1 MIYSKDNLR
10 QIFQKPFNMSEWQQI
25 LRHFFQAKDLKVE
38 PEAINGTSDDEKGYY
53 LGALDTTDSYRIG
66 LFCYKIQHGNV
77 ARKRVGLRNLVKS
90 FVNPNWGEFD
100 AALVVFDSGEL
111 WRLSFVSDIK
121 GESTAPKR
129 YTYVFGE
136 SDSFYNTPVGR
147 FDALQRKGIS
157 FENIKDA
164 FSVEALSKEFFDEYR
179 EHYADIVEYITGK
192 RYVKEKGKWVEKTI
206 HEPCH
211 EIFDQFVAVYKDP
224 EKTVRDYIKKLM
236 GRLVFLQFL
245 QKKEWMGVPANR
257 QDWKGGDIRFLQN
270 KFNEF
275 ADKDNFI
282 DGFLEPLFNDLNTN
296 RQNNNDIASI
306 KVGSDIKIPFLNGGL
321 FQLDEEDCSNIRLP
335 QHLLGDVLDFFE
347 RYNFTI
353 DENDPNDA
361 QIGVDPEMLGRVF
374 ENLLEDNKD
383 KGAFYTPKEIVQ
395 YMCQE
400 SLIAYLQTGI
410 DDESHKESIRQFVLT
425 HESEHLGS
433 MAEDISIKLLNVK
446 ICDPAIG
453 SGAFPMGLLRQ
464 LYLCQCAIHPELE
477 EKDAADIKR
486 HIIQNNIYG
495 VDIEKGAVD
504 IARLRFWLSLIVD
517 EETPRFLPNLD
528 FKIMQGNSLLEQYKG
543 VDLSKMTT
551 LSTEQ
556 GEGTQL
562 TWFDKELDILRFGLR
577 EKLNEYY
584 NCSNHQRKE
593 QLKQEIIDNVKQQL
607 REQSINVNFGDLDLS
622 ANDQFTLWHTWFYD
636 VFSQGG
642 FDIVIGNPPYLRIQG
657 IRESNPTFADYLSNN
672 YTSATGSFD
681 LYVIFAEKGLNL
693 INPKGVVNYIMPT
706 KWTNSAFGK
715 GLRKLV
721 SKTKSASKII
731 NFGAYQVF
739 NASTYT
745 GLHWFMPN
753 SDYLKYIELDR
764 DLSTNDELKQYL
776 DSLKHEHSTIINSE
790 KLNECQWILT
800 NNAIFEIL
808 NRLEQHPR
816 RIKDVFDK
824 IFQGLATSKDDVYF
838 IYDCSVD
845 EEFITGESKQLGRI
859 VQIEKGL
866 VKPLLKG
873 EDVHRYD
880 TIKTDR
886 YVVFPYKIQ
895 NGKAI
900 LYSESV
906 LSKLFPQGYAYL
918 KECESVLR
926 EREKG
931 RFNIDGEWFQFGRKQ
946 GILFAEK
953 EKLVAPDIS
962 MGGNFAYDC
971 KGEFYQTTT
980 IYGYIKRQDVQE
992 NYKFWLALLNSRLC
1006 WWFMANTGTVLAN
1019 GFFRYKPDYINP
1031 FPVPQ
1036 SISKEAEKAIT
1047 ILVDYIIAIKSLPKE
1062 VMVDEYVEKDAII
1075 RQFENVIDAL
1085 LYELYFAVEFK
1096 QVDISFVAPVLSS
1109 FAPIDSKNNQET
1121 VNIIRNSFAL
1131 FRNMNNEI
1139 RNNLKYMSVKLE
1151 SLLAP
1156 IINI

>member
-1 MIYSKDNLR
+1 MTYTKDNLR
-10 QIFQKPFNMSEWQQI
+10 QIFQQPFNAKEWQQM
-25 LRHFFQAKDLKVE
+25 LRHYFQATELRAE
-38 PEAINGTSDDEKGYY
+38 PERIDCTTADEQGYY
-53 LGALDTTDSYRIG
+53 LGAIDTTDSYRIG
-66 LFCYKIQHGNV
+66 LFYYQIQHGNV
-77 ARKRVGLRNLVKS
+77 ARKRVGLRNLVHQ
-90 FVNPNWGEFD
+90 FIHHTTGEFD
-100 AALVVFDSGEL
+100 AALVVFDSNESV
-111 WRLSFVSDIK
+111 WRLSFICDIK

-136 SDSFYNTPVGR
+136 GESFYNTPVGR

-211 EIFDQFVAVYKDP
+211 EIFDQFVAVYKEP

-245 QKKEWMGVPANR
+245 QKKEWMGVPVDR
-257 QDWKGGDIRFLQN
+257 QDWKGGDTRFLQN

-275 ADKDNFI
+275 SDKDNFI

-296 RQNNNDIASI
+296 RQNNNDLASP

-335 QHLLGDVLDFFE
+335 QHLLGNVLDFFE

-410 DDESHKESIRQFVLT
+410 DDESKKESIRQFVLT
-425 HESEHLGS
+425 HEAEYLGS

-477 EKDAADIKR
+477 EKNAADIKR

-543 VDLSKMTT
+543 IDLSKMTT

-556 GEGTQL
+556 GKGTQL
-562 TWFDKELDILRFGLR
+562 TWFDKELDILRFDLR

-584 NCSNHQRKE
+584 NCSDHQRKE
-593 QLKQEIIDNVKQQL
+593 QLKQEIIENVKQQL
-607 REQSINVNFGDLDLS
+607 REQSINVDFGDLDLS

-642 FDIVIGNPPYLRIQG
+642 FDIVIGNPPYLEARSPKFSNVLKVDLQREIAIRRNEDKDSFPRGADLLIFFYELSLRLLKINGINVFITENSWLSTDYGKVFQHFLLKKCIVHAIIDSDYKYFETAEINTVITMLKNKRSANEHSIIRFYHCFGSLEKYPCNTSVNYEVENISMKQFSSDDKLLQTYKWSVIIKAETRLLRIM
-657 IRESNPTFADYLSNN
+657 ES
-672 YTSATGSFD
+672 
-681 LYVIFAEKGLNL
+681 LYQHEDKKLASKITIGQGLNL
-693 INPKGVVNYIMPT
+693 TKNDIFDIQVPGTYPYYTSDIGATYCWNRSNRFVHVADISNTRKTPKLIMPRGIGTHFCSVNKCSGYSSSYVEIYGDISNEELLNIWLFCNSSLFWLLREVCGRTNLGGGMLKAEATDLKNIPLCYRFNLKTEIT
-706 KWTNSAFGK
+706 KIYNELKGK
-715 GLRKLV
+715 TLSTDINQNLDDSFHKKIDSIVLSFLELENEAIYIKKTLLNCINGRMKK
-721 SKTKSASKII
+721 SKT
-731 NFGAYQVF
+731 
-739 NASTYT
+739 
-745 GLHWFMPN
+745 
-753 SDYLKYIELDR
+753 
-764 DLSTNDELKQYL
+764 
-776 DSLKHEHSTIINSE
+776 
-790 KLNECQWILT
+790 
-800 NNAIFEIL
+800 
-808 NRLEQHPR
+808 
-816 RIKDVFDK
+816 
-824 IFQGLATSKDDVYF
+824 
-838 IYDCSVD
+838 
-845 EEFITGESKQLGRI
+845 
-859 VQIEKGL
+859 
-866 VKPLLKG
+866 
-873 EDVHRYD
+873 
-880 TIKTDR
+880 
-886 YVVFPYKIQ
+886 
-895 NGKAI
+895 
-900 LYSESV
+900 
-906 LSKLFPQGYAYL
+906 
-918 KECESVLR
+918 
-926 EREKG
+926 
-931 RFNIDGEWFQFGRKQ
+931 
-946 GILFAEK
+946 
-953 EKLVAPDIS
+953 
-962 MGGNFAYDC
+962 
-971 KGEFYQTTT
+971 
-980 IYGYIKRQDVQE
+980 
-992 NYKFWLALLNSRLC
+992 
-1006 WWFMANTGTVLAN
+1006 
-1019 GFFRYKPDYINP
+1019 
-1031 FPVPQ
+1031 
-1036 SISKEAEKAIT
+1036 
-1047 ILVDYIIAIKSLPKE
+1047 
-1062 VMVDEYVEKDAII
+1062 
-1075 RQFENVIDAL
+1075 
-1085 LYELYFAVEFK
+1085 
-1096 QVDISFVAPVLSS
+1096 
-1109 FAPIDSKNNQET
+1109 
-1121 VNIIRNSFAL
+1121 
-1131 FRNMNNEI
+1131 
-1139 RNNLKYMSVKLE
+1139 
-1151 SLLAP
+1151 
-1156 IINI
+1156 

>member
-1 MIYSKDNLR
+1 MTYTKDNLR
-10 QIFQKPFNMSEWQQI
+10 QIFQQSFNMNEWQQM
-25 LRHFFQAKDLKVE
+25 LRHYFQATELRAE
-38 PEAINGTSDDEKGYY
+38 PERIDGTTEDEQGYY
-53 LGALDTTDSYRIG
+53 LGVIDTTDSYRIG
-66 LFCYKIQHGNV
+66 LFYYQIQHGNV

-129 YTYVFGE
+129 YTFVFGE
-136 SDSFYNTPVGR
+136 GDSFYNTPVGR
-147 FDALQRKGIS
+147 FNALQRKGIS

-179 EHYADIVEYITGK
+179 EHYANIVEYITGK

-211 EIFDQFVAVYKDP
+211 EILDQFVSVYKDP

-245 QKKEWMGVPANR
+245 QKKEWLGVPADHL
-257 QDWKGGDIRFLQN
+257 DWKGGDTRFLQN

-296 RQNNNDIASI
+296 RQESGDLASP
-306 KVGSDIKIPFLNGGL
+306 KVGNGIKIPFLNGGL
-321 FQLDEEDCSNIRLP
+321 FQLDEEDCSSIRLP

-361 QIGVDPEMLGRVF
+361 QVGVDPEMLGRVF

-400 SLIAYLQTGI
+400 SLIAYLQTGVE
-410 DDESHKESIRQFVLT
+410 DETIKESIRQFVLT
-425 HESEHLGS
+425 HEAEHLGS

-477 EKDAADIKR
+477 EKNAADIKR

-556 GEGTQL
+556 GVGTQL
-562 TWFDKELDILRFGLR
+562 TWFDKELDILRFDLR

-584 NCSNHQRKE
+584 NCSDHQRKE
-593 QLKQEIIDNVKQQL
+593 QLKKDIVENVKQQL
-607 REQSINVNFGDLDLS
+607 REQSINVDFGDLDLS

-642 FDIVIGNPPYLRIQG
+642 FDIVIGNPPYIQLQANKG
-657 IRESNPTFADYLSNN
+657 ILADLYTGKNYKTFVRTGDIYSLFYEQGWNILKNCGILCFITSNKWMRAGYGENTRDFFAKYTNPEILIDFSGVDIFEAATVVTNILLLTRSNN
-672 YTSATGSFD
+672 KGCTSCVATNNKQKEC
-681 LYVIFAEKGLNL
+681 LNNLHEYVEEN
-693 INPKGVVNYIMPT
+693 
-706 KWTNSAFGK
+706 
-715 GLRKLV
+715 
-721 SKTKSASKII
+721 
-731 NFGAYQVF
+731 
-739 NASTYT
+739 
-745 GLHWFMPN
+745 
-753 SDYLKYIELDR
+753 KYIQ
-764 DLSTNDELKQYL
+764 DLSTSDGWTILTPDEVIIKQKIVELGTPLKDWSINIFRGILTGFNDAFIISSDKREEILKDCATEEERIRTIELIKPVIRGKDIRRNGYEWAGLWLINTHNGFKCVSRVEINDYPAVKKHLDRFWTKISQRSDKGDTPYNLRNCAYIDEFEKPKVIYPETTKGARFVFDDSGIYIDKTCFMLISDDAQYL
-776 DSLKHEHSTIINSE
+776 
-790 KLNECQWILT
+790 Q
-800 NNAIFEIL
+800 
-808 NRLEQHPR
+808 
-816 RIKDVFDK
+816 
-824 IFQGLATSKDDVYF
+824 
-838 IYDCSVD
+838 
-845 EEFITGESKQLGRI
+845 
-859 VQIEKGL
+859 
-866 VKPLLKG
+866 
-873 EDVHRYD
+873 
-880 TIKTDR
+880 KT
-886 YVVFPYKIQ
+886 
-895 NGKAI
+895 
-900 LYSESV
+900 LS
-906 LSKLFPQGYAYL
+906 SKLFEVAYN
-918 KECESVLR
+918 KMFSSV
-926 EREKG
+926 E
-931 RFNIDGEWFQFGRKQ
+931 
-946 GILFAEK
+946 
-953 EKLVAPDIS
+953 LV
-962 MGGNFAYDC
+962 NHT
-971 KGEFYQTTT
+971 YQ
-980 IYGYIKRQDVQE
+980 YNKH
-992 NYKFWLALLNSRLC
+992 ALL
-1006 WWFMANTGTVLAN
+1006 
-1019 GFFRYKPDYINP
+1019 
-1031 FPVPQ
+1031 
-1036 SISKEAEKAIT
+1036 
-1047 ILVDYIIAIKSLPKE
+1047 
-1062 VMVDEYVEKDAII
+1062 
-1075 RQFENVIDAL
+1075 
-1085 LYELYFAVEFK
+1085 
-1096 QVDISFVAPVLSS
+1096 
-1109 FAPIDSKNNQET
+1109 
-1121 VNIIRNSFAL
+1121 
-1131 FRNMNNEI
+1131 
-1139 RNNLKYMSVKLE
+1139 KL
-1151 SLLAP
+1151 P
-1156 IINI
+1156 IINDANAIKQLTPFDDDRQIDLFVYHLYGLTYDEILIVDPETPITREEYEKKQN

>member
-10 QIFQKPFNMSEWQQI
+10 QIFQQPFNAHEWQQM
-25 LRHFFQAKDLKVE
+25 LKHYFQATELKAE
-38 PEAINGTSDDEKGYY
+38 PERIDGTPEDNQGFY
-53 LGALDTTDSYRIG
+53 LGAIDTTDSYRIG
-66 LFCYKIQHGNV
+66 LFYYQIQHGNV

-136 SDSFYNTPVGR
+136 VDNYYNTPVGR

-179 EHYADIVEYITGK
+179 EHYVDIVEYITGK

-206 HEPCH
+206 HKPCH
-211 EIFDQFVAVYKDP
+211 EIFSQFVAVYKDP

-245 QKKEWMGVPANR
+245 QKKEWMGVPADR
-257 QDWKGGDIRFLQN
+257 QDWNGGDTRFLQN

-296 RQNNNDIASI
+296 RQDNNDLASP
-306 KVGSDIKIPFLNGGL
+306 KVGNGIKIPFLNGGL

-400 SLIAYLQTGI
+400 SLIAYLQTDV
-410 DDESHKESIRQFVLT
+410 DDELTKDSIRQFVFT
-425 HESEHLGS
+425 HDAGTLGNI
-433 MAEDISIKLLNVK
+433 AEDIFERLRKVK

-477 EKDAADIKR
+477 EKNAADIKR

-562 TWFDKELDILRFGLR
+562 TWFDKELDILRFDLR

-584 NCSNHQRKE
+584 NCSDHQRKE
-593 QLKQEIIDNVKQQL
+593 QLKKDIVENVKQQL
-607 REQSINVNFGDLDLS
+607 REQSINVDFGDLDLS

-642 FDIVIGNPPYLRIQG
+642 FDIVIGNPPYIQLQANKG
-657 IRESNPTFADYLSNN
+657 ILADLYTGKNYKTFVRTGDIYSLFYEQGWNILKNCGILCFITSNKWMRAGYGENTRDFFAKYTNPEILIDFSGVDIFEAATVVTNILLFTRSNN
-672 YTSATGSFD
+672 KGCTSCVATNNKQKEC
-681 LYVIFAEKGLNL
+681 LNNLHEYVEEN
-693 INPKGVVNYIMPT
+693 
-706 KWTNSAFGK
+706 
-715 GLRKLV
+715 
-721 SKTKSASKII
+721 
-731 NFGAYQVF
+731 
-739 NASTYT
+739 
-745 GLHWFMPN
+745 
-753 SDYLKYIELDR
+753 KYIQ
-764 DLSTNDELKQYL
+764 DLSTSDGWTILTPDEVIIKQKIVELGTPLRDWSINIFRGILTGFNDAFIISSDKREEILKDCATEEERIRTIELIKPVIRGKDIRRNGYEWAGLWLINTHNGFKCVSRVEINDYPAVKKHLDRFWTKISQRSDKGDTPYNLRNCAYIDEFEKPKVIYPETTKGARFVFDDSGIYIDKTCFMLISDDAQYL
-776 DSLKHEHSTIINSE
+776 
-790 KLNECQWILT
+790 Q
-800 NNAIFEIL
+800 
-808 NRLEQHPR
+808 
-816 RIKDVFDK
+816 
-824 IFQGLATSKDDVYF
+824 
-838 IYDCSVD
+838 
-845 EEFITGESKQLGRI
+845 
-859 VQIEKGL
+859 
-866 VKPLLKG
+866 
-873 EDVHRYD
+873 
-880 TIKTDR
+880 KT
-886 YVVFPYKIQ
+886 
-895 NGKAI
+895 
-900 LYSESV
+900 LS
-906 LSKLFPQGYAYL
+906 SKLFEVAYN
-918 KECESVLR
+918 KMFSSV
-926 EREKG
+926 E
-931 RFNIDGEWFQFGRKQ
+931 
-946 GILFAEK
+946 
-953 EKLVAPDIS
+953 LV
-962 MGGNFAYDC
+962 NHT
-971 KGEFYQTTT
+971 YQ
-980 IYGYIKRQDVQE
+980 YNKH
-992 NYKFWLALLNSRLC
+992 ALL
-1006 WWFMANTGTVLAN
+1006 
-1019 GFFRYKPDYINP
+1019 
-1031 FPVPQ
+1031 
-1036 SISKEAEKAIT
+1036 
-1047 ILVDYIIAIKSLPKE
+1047 
-1062 VMVDEYVEKDAII
+1062 
-1075 RQFENVIDAL
+1075 
-1085 LYELYFAVEFK
+1085 
-1096 QVDISFVAPVLSS
+1096 
-1109 FAPIDSKNNQET
+1109 
-1121 VNIIRNSFAL
+1121 
-1131 FRNMNNEI
+1131 
-1139 RNNLKYMSVKLE
+1139 KL
-1151 SLLAP
+1151 P
-1156 IINI
+1156 IINDANAIKQLTPLDDDRQIDLFVYHLYGLTYDEILIVDPETPITREEYEKKQN

>member
-1 MIYSKDNLR
+1 MTYTKDDLR
-10 QIFQKPFNMSEWQQI
+10 RIFQQPFNAKEWQQM
-25 LRHFFQAKDLKVE
+25 LRHYFQATELRAE
-38 PEAINGTSDDEKGYY
+38 PERIDCTTADEQGYY
-53 LGALDTTDSYRIG
+53 LGAIDTTDSYRIG
-66 LFCYKIQHGNV
+66 LFYYQIQHGNV

-136 SDSFYNTPVGR
+136 VDNYYNTPVGR

-206 HEPCH
+206 HKPCH
-211 EIFDQFVAVYKDP
+211 EIFSQFVAVYKDP

-245 QKKEWMGVPANR
+245 QKKEWMGVPADR
-257 QDWKGGDIRFLQN
+257 QDWNGGDTRFLQN

-296 RQNNNDIASI
+296 RQDNNDLASP
-306 KVGSDIKIPFLNGGL
+306 KVGNGIKIPFLNGGL

-400 SLIAYLQTGI
+400 SLIAYLQTDV
-410 DDESHKESIRQFVLT
+410 DDELTKDSIRQFVFT
-425 HESEHLGS
+425 HDAGTLGNI
-433 MAEDISIKLLNVK
+433 AEDIFERLRKVK

-477 EKDAADIKR
+477 EKNAADIKR

-562 TWFDKELDILRFGLR
+562 TWFDKELDILRFDLR

-584 NCSNHQRKE
+584 NCSDHQRKE
-593 QLKQEIIDNVKQQL
+593 QLKKDIVENVKQQL
-607 REQSINVNFGDLDLS
+607 REQSINVDFGDLDLS

-642 FDIVIGNPPYLRIQG
+642 FDIVIGNPPYIQLQANKG
-657 IRESNPTFADYLSNN
+657 ILADLYTGKNYKTFVRTGDIYSLFYEQGWNILKNCGILCFITSNKWMRAGYGENTRDFFAKYTNPEILIDFSGVDIFEAATVVTNILLFTRSNN
-672 YTSATGSFD
+672 KGCTSCVATNNKQKEC
-681 LYVIFAEKGLNL
+681 LNNLHEYVEEN
-693 INPKGVVNYIMPT
+693 
-706 KWTNSAFGK
+706 
-715 GLRKLV
+715 
-721 SKTKSASKII
+721 
-731 NFGAYQVF
+731 
-739 NASTYT
+739 
-745 GLHWFMPN
+745 
-753 SDYLKYIELDR
+753 KYIQ
-764 DLSTNDELKQYL
+764 DLSTSDGW
-776 DSLKHEHSTIINSE
+776 T
-790 KLNECQWILT
+790 ILT
-800 NNAIFEIL
+800 PDEVIIKQKIVELGTPLRDWSINIFRGILTGFNDAFIISSDKREEIL
-808 NRLEQHPR
+808 KDCATEEERIRTIELIKPVIRGKDIR
-816 RIKDVFDK
+816 RNGYEWAGLWLINTHNGFKCVSRVEINDYPAVKKHLDRFWTKISQRSDK
-824 IFQGLATSKDDVYF
+824 GDTPYNLRNCAYI
-838 IYDCSVD
+838 D
-845 EEFITGESKQLGRI
+845 EF
-859 VQIEKGL
+859 EK
-866 VKPLLKG
+866 
-873 EDVHRYD
+873 
-880 TIKTDR
+880 
-886 YVVFPYKIQ
+886 
-895 NGKAI
+895 
-900 LYSESV
+900 
-906 LSKLFPQGYAYL
+906 
-918 KECESVLR
+918 C
-926 EREKG
+926 
-931 RFNIDGEWFQFGRKQ
+931 
-946 GILFAEK
+946 
-953 EKLVAPDIS
+953 
-962 MGGNFAYDC
+962 
-971 KGEFYQTTT
+971 TTT
-980 IYGYIKRQDVQE
+980 IDNEDMK
-992 NYKFWLALLNSRLC
+992 NYYRE
-1006 WWFMANTGTVLAN
+1006 
-1019 GFFRYKPDYINP
+1019 RYN
-1031 FPVPQ
+1031 
-1036 SISKEAEKAIT
+1036 
-1047 ILVDYIIAIKSLPKE
+1047 
-1062 VMVDEYVEKDAII
+1062 
-1075 RQFENVIDAL
+1075 R
-1085 LYELYFAVEFK
+1085 
-1096 QVDISFVAPVLSS
+1096 
-1109 FAPIDSKNNQET
+1109 NQGE
-1121 VNIIRNSFAL
+1121 
-1131 FRNMNNEI
+1131 
-1139 RNNLKYMSVKLE
+1139 
-1151 SLLAP
+1151 
-1156 IINI
+1156 

>member
-1 MIYSKDNLR
+1 MTYTKDNLR
-10 QIFQKPFNMSEWQQI
+10 QIFQQPFYANEWQQM
-25 LRHFFQAKDLKVE
+25 LRHYFQATELRAE
-38 PEAINGTSDDEKGYY
+38 PERIDGTTEDEQGYY
-53 LGALDTTDSYRIG
+53 LGAIDTTDSYRIG
-66 LFCYKIQHGNV
+66 LFYYQIQHGNV

-129 YTYVFGE
+129 YTYIFGE

-157 FENIKDA
+157 FENIKEA

-245 QKKEWMGVPANR
+245 QKKEWMGVPADR
-257 QDWKGGDIRFLQN
+257 LDWKGGDTRFLQN

-275 ADKDNFI
+275 ADRDNFI

-296 RQNNNDIASI
+296 RQNNNDLASPE
-306 KVGSDIKIPFLNGGL
+306 VGSDIKIPFLNGGL

-374 ENLLEDNKD
+374 ENLLEDNND

-410 DDESHKESIRQFVLT
+410 DDEANKESIRQFVLT
-425 HESEHLGS
+425 HEAEHLGS

-477 EKDAADIKR
+477 EKNAADVKR

-517 EETPRFLPNLD
+517 EATPRFLPNLD
-528 FKIMQGNSLLEQYKG
+528 FKIMQGNSLLEHYKG

-562 TWFDKELDILRFGLR
+562 TWFDKELDILRFDLC

-584 NCSNHQRKE
+584 NCSGHQRKE

-607 REQSINVNFGDLDLS
+607 HEQSINVDFGNLDLS

-642 FDIVIGNPPYLRIQG
+642 FDIVIGNPPYISANDLKKQLGTIQYNKLKSLYETSKGAVDFYVYFFEAGISLLKSMGVLSYITPNKYFSANYGKALRQYFINHVEF
-657 IRESNPTFADYLSNN
+657 IEF
-672 YTSATGSFD
+672 FD
-681 LYVIFAEKGLNL
+681 VSRNEIFDASVYPIIVTL
-693 INPKGVVNYIMPT
+693 
-706 KWTNSAFGK
+706 
-715 GLRKLV
+715 
-721 SKTKSASKII
+721 SKTTTRKTYHFSVIDKNLKAKSLSSSQLGFLPDNIWGYMLCSNYSLLGKII
-731 NFGAYQVF
+731 NNSKPITEVCQV
-739 NASTYT
+739 N
-745 GLHWFMPN
+745 
-753 SDYLKYIELDR
+753 
-764 DLSTNDELKQYL
+764 
-776 DSLKHEHSTIINSE
+776 
-790 KLNECQWILT
+790 
-800 NNAIFEIL
+800 
-808 NRLEQHPR
+808 
-816 RIKDVFDK
+816 
-824 IFQGLATSKDDVYF
+824 ATSTASEADDYHNY
-838 IYDCSVD
+838 INEAD
-845 EEFITGESKQLGRI
+845 TH
-859 VQIEKGL
+859 GL
-866 VKPLLKG
+866 
-873 EDVHRYD
+873 
-880 TIKTDR
+880 
-886 YVVFPYKIQ
+886 
-895 NGKAI
+895 
-900 LYSESV
+900 
-906 LSKLFPQGYAYL
+906 KL
-918 KECESVLR
+918 
-926 EREKG
+926 
-931 RFNIDGEWFQFGRKQ
+931 I
-946 GILFAEK
+946 
-953 EKLVAPDIS
+953 
-962 MGGNFAYDC
+962 
-971 KGEFYQTTT
+971 
-980 IYGYIKRQDVQE
+980 
-992 NYKFWLALLNSRLC
+992 
-1006 WWFMANTGTVLAN
+1006 NTGTI
-1019 GFFRYKPDYINP
+1019 DP
-1031 FPVPQ
+1031 F
-1036 SISKEAEKAIT
+1036 ISKWGKQK
-1047 ILVDYIIAIKSLPKE
+1047 LVDKGEKYLTPYLPNSRRILGTNRYNMYNSPKIIVAKMALSVEGFYDENGDYSSINTNCFHTITVNPKVLLAWIHSSIFLYMYGCFFEGLKMAGGFLP
-1062 VMVDEYVEKDAII
+1062 
-1075 RQFENVIDAL
+1075 F
-1085 LYELYFAVEFK
+1085 
-1096 QVDISFVAPVLSS
+1096 SAPYLSS
-1109 FAPIDSKNNQET
+1109 MYFPTYEGNVGELEDIVDSVITKQQYTFEARKKIDTYFYRLYDLTYDEVLIVDPETPITREEYE
-1121 VNIIRNSFAL
+1121 NS
-1131 FRNMNNEI
+1131 
-1139 RNNLKYMSVKLE
+1139 
-1151 SLLAP
+1151 
-1156 IINI
+1156 

>member
-10 QIFQKPFNMSEWQQI
+10 QIFQQPFNAHEWQQM
-25 LRHFFQAKDLKVE
+25 LKHYFQATELKAE
-38 PEAINGTSDDEKGYY
+38 PERIDGTPEDNQGFY
-53 LGALDTTDSYRIG
+53 LGAIDTTDSYRIG
-66 LFCYKIQHGNV
+66 LFYYQ
-77 ARKRVGLRNLVKS
+77 KS

-136 SDSFYNTPVGR
+136 VDNYYNTPVGR

-206 HEPCH
+206 HKPCH
-211 EIFDQFVAVYKDP
+211 EIFSQFVAVYKDP

-245 QKKEWMGVPANR
+245 QKKEWMGVPADR
-257 QDWKGGDIRFLQN
+257 QDWNGGDTRFLQN

-296 RQNNNDIASI
+296 RQDNNDLASP
-306 KVGSDIKIPFLNGGL
+306 KVGNGIKIPFLNGGL

-400 SLIAYLQTGI
+400 SLIAYLQTDV
-410 DDESHKESIRQFVLT
+410 DDELTKDSIRQFVFT
-425 HESEHLGS
+425 HDAGTLGNI
-433 MAEDISIKLLNVK
+433 AEDIFERLRKVK

-477 EKDAADIKR
+477 EKNAADIKR

-562 TWFDKELDILRFGLR
+562 TWFDKELDILRFDLR

-584 NCSNHQRKE
+584 NCSDHQRKE
-593 QLKQEIIDNVKQQL
+593 QLKKDIVENVKQQL
-607 REQSINVNFGDLDLS
+607 REQSINVDFGDLDLS

-642 FDIVIGNPPYLRIQG
+642 FDIVIGNPPYIQLQANKG
-657 IRESNPTFADYLSNN
+657 ILADLYTGKNYKTFVRTGDIYSLFYEQGWNILKNCGILCFITSNKWMRAGYGENTRDFFAKYTNPEILIDFSGVDIFEAATVVTNILLFTRSNN
-672 YTSATGSFD
+672 KGCTSCVATNNKQKEC
-681 LYVIFAEKGLNL
+681 LNNLHEYVEEN
-693 INPKGVVNYIMPT
+693 
-706 KWTNSAFGK
+706 
-715 GLRKLV
+715 
-721 SKTKSASKII
+721 
-731 NFGAYQVF
+731 
-739 NASTYT
+739 
-745 GLHWFMPN
+745 
-753 SDYLKYIELDR
+753 KYIQ
-764 DLSTNDELKQYL
+764 DLSTSDGWTILTPDEVIIKQKIVELGTPLRDWSINIFRGILTGFNDAFIISSDKREEILKDCATEEERIRTIELIKPVIRGKDIRRNGYEWAGLWLINTHNGFKCVSRVEINDYPAVKKHLDRFWTKISQRSDKGDTPYNLRNCAYIDEFEKPKVIYPETTKGARFVFDDSGIYIDKTCFMLISDDAQYL
-776 DSLKHEHSTIINSE
+776 
-790 KLNECQWILT
+790 Q
-800 NNAIFEIL
+800 
-808 NRLEQHPR
+808 
-816 RIKDVFDK
+816 
-824 IFQGLATSKDDVYF
+824 
-838 IYDCSVD
+838 
-845 EEFITGESKQLGRI
+845 
-859 VQIEKGL
+859 
-866 VKPLLKG
+866 
-873 EDVHRYD
+873 
-880 TIKTDR
+880 KT
-886 YVVFPYKIQ
+886 
-895 NGKAI
+895 
-900 LYSESV
+900 LS
-906 LSKLFPQGYAYL
+906 SKLFEVAYN
-918 KECESVLR
+918 KMFSSV
-926 EREKG
+926 E
-931 RFNIDGEWFQFGRKQ
+931 
-946 GILFAEK
+946 
-953 EKLVAPDIS
+953 LV
-962 MGGNFAYDC
+962 NHT
-971 KGEFYQTTT
+971 YQ
-980 IYGYIKRQDVQE
+980 YNKH
-992 NYKFWLALLNSRLC
+992 ALL
-1006 WWFMANTGTVLAN
+1006 
-1019 GFFRYKPDYINP
+1019 
-1031 FPVPQ
+1031 
-1036 SISKEAEKAIT
+1036 
-1047 ILVDYIIAIKSLPKE
+1047 
-1062 VMVDEYVEKDAII
+1062 
-1075 RQFENVIDAL
+1075 
-1085 LYELYFAVEFK
+1085 
-1096 QVDISFVAPVLSS
+1096 
-1109 FAPIDSKNNQET
+1109 
-1121 VNIIRNSFAL
+1121 
-1131 FRNMNNEI
+1131 
-1139 RNNLKYMSVKLE
+1139 KL
-1151 SLLAP
+1151 P
-1156 IINI
+1156 IINDANAIKQLTPLDDDRQIDLFVYHLYGLTYDEILIVDPETPITREEYEKKQN

>member
-10 QIFQKPFNMSEWQQI
+10 QIFQQPFNANEWQQM
-25 LRHFFQAKDLKVE
+25 LRHYFQATELRAE
-38 PEAINGTSDDEKGYY
+38 PERIDGTPEDSQGFY
-53 LGALDTTDSYRIG
+53 LGAIDTTDSYLIG
-66 LFCYKIQHGNV
+66 LFYYQIQHGNV

-136 SDSFYNTPVGR
+136 GDSFYNTPVGR

-211 EIFDQFVAVYKDP
+211 EIFNQFTAVYKDP

-245 QKKEWMGVPANR
+245 QKKEWMGVPADR
-257 QDWKGGDIRFLQN
+257 QDWKGGDTRFLQN

-296 RQNNNDIASI
+296 RQNNNDLASP

-410 DDESHKESIRQFVLT
+410 DNETDKESIRQFVLT
-425 HESEHLGS
+425 HEAEHLSS

-477 EKDAADIKR
+477 EKNAADVKR

-562 TWFDKELDILRFGLR
+562 TWFDKELDILRFDLR

-584 NCSNHQRKE
+584 NCSDHQRKE
-593 QLKQEIIDNVKQQL
+593 HLKQEIIDNVKQQL
-607 REQSINVNFGDLDLS
+607 REQSIIVDFGELDLS

-642 FDIVIGNPPYLRIQG
+642 FDIVIGNPPYKILTKNNTNVCLLKHYIEDFVSLKKASSKNLYTLFIEKAIIDISERANAVVSYIIPEGLFKTRSYKDCVDIMNSYGCTKQ
-657 IRESNPTFADYLSNN
+657 IVTFSDYVFEN
-672 YTSATGSFD
+672 AVTGSLIFVYTKGKEISPMKCFSYKGDNVFEYYENEEESILDKIASEGKSLSELAVLFKGMVIKDRDIVLHKEKND
-681 LYVIFAEKGLNL
+681 LPNKFILGKNISKWNVESFYYTDYSQLEIIGGTKRLEKHQTFPRIVI
-693 INPKGVVNYIMPT
+693 
-706 KWTNSAFGK
+706 
-715 GLRKLV
+715 RR
-721 SKTKSASKII
+721 
-731 NFGAYQVF
+731 
-739 NASTYT
+739 T
-745 GLHWFMPN
+745 GNELCCAL
-753 SDYLKYIELDR
+753 LKYPCITE
-764 DLSTNDELKQYL
+764 ST
-776 DSLKHEHSTIINSE
+776 
-790 KLNECQWILT
+790 
-800 NNAIFEIL
+800 
-808 NRLEQHPR
+808 
-816 RIKDVFDK
+816 
-824 IFQGLATSKDDVYF
+824 
-838 IYDCSVD
+838 
-845 EEFITGESKQLGRI
+845 
-859 VQIEKGL
+859 
-866 VKPLLKG
+866 
-873 EDVHRYD
+873 
-880 TIKTDR
+880 
-886 YVVFPYKIQ
+886 
-895 NGKAI
+895 
-900 LYSESV
+900 LYSCWPKDNT
-906 LSKLFPQGYAYL
+906 LNIYYL
-918 KECESVLR
+918 
-926 EREKG
+926 
-931 RFNIDGEWFQFGRKQ
+931 
-946 GILFAEK
+946 
-953 EKLVAPDIS
+953 
-962 MGGNFAYDC
+962 
-971 KGEFYQTTT
+971 
-980 IYGYIKRQDVQE
+980 YG
-992 NYKFWLALLNSRLC
+992 LLNSRLL
-1006 WWFMANTGTVLAN
+1006 NYYNIRKNITN
-1019 GFFRYKPDYINP
+1019 QQGF
-1031 FPVPQ
+1031 PQ
-1036 SISKEAEKAIT
+1036 ILMTDLQEIPIKVGSKEQIKTISEIASQISSSGDDEMKLDLLVYHLYGLTYDEVLIVDPETPIT
-1047 ILVDYIIAIKSLPKE
+1047 RE
-1062 VMVDEYVEKDAII
+1062 EYE
-1075 RQFENVIDAL
+1075 Q
-1085 LYELYFAVEFK
+1085 
-1096 QVDISFVAPVLSS
+1096 
-1109 FAPIDSKNNQET
+1109 SK
-1121 VNIIRNSFAL
+1121 
-1131 FRNMNNEI
+1131 
-1139 RNNLKYMSVKLE
+1139 
-1151 SLLAP
+1151 
-1156 IINI
+1156 

>member
-10 QIFQKPFNMSEWQQI
+10 QIFQQPFNAHEWQQM
-25 LRHFFQAKDLKVE
+25 LKHYFQATELKAE
-38 PEAINGTSDDEKGYY
+38 PERIDGTPEDNQGFY
-53 LGALDTTDSYRIG
+53 LGAIDTTDSYRIG
-66 LFCYKIQHGNV
+66 LFYYQIQHGNV

-136 SDSFYNTPVGR
+136 VDNYYNTPVGR

-206 HEPCH
+206 HKPCH
-211 EIFDQFVAVYKDP
+211 EIFSQFVAVYKDP

-245 QKKEWMGVPANR
+245 QKKEWMGVPADR
-257 QDWKGGDIRFLQN
+257 QDWNGGDTRFLQN

-296 RQNNNDIASI
+296 RQDNNDLASP
-306 KVGSDIKIPFLNGGL
+306 KVGNGIKIPFLNGGL

-400 SLIAYLQTGI
+400 SLIAYLQTDV
-410 DDESHKESIRQFVLT
+410 DDELTKDSIRQFVFT
-425 HESEHLGS
+425 HDAGTLGNI
-433 MAEDISIKLLNVK
+433 AEDIFERLRKVK

-477 EKDAADIKR
+477 EKNAADIKR
-486 HIIQNNIYG
+486 HMIQNNIYG

-562 TWFDKELDILRFGLR
+562 TWFDKELDILRFDLR

-584 NCSNHQRKE
+584 NCSDHQRKE
-593 QLKQEIIDNVKQQL
+593 QLKKDIVENVKQQL
-607 REQSINVNFGDLDLS
+607 REQSINVDFGDLDLS

-642 FDIVIGNPPYLRIQG
+642 FDIVIGNPPYIQLQANKG
-657 IRESNPTFADYLSNN
+657 ILADLYTGKNYKTFVRTGDIYSLFYEQGWNILKNCGILCFITSNKWMRAGYGENTRDFFAKYTNPEILIDFSGVDIFEAATVVTNILLFTRSNN
-672 YTSATGSFD
+672 KGCTSCVATNNKQKEC
-681 LYVIFAEKGLNL
+681 LNNLHEYVEEN
-693 INPKGVVNYIMPT
+693 
-706 KWTNSAFGK
+706 
-715 GLRKLV
+715 
-721 SKTKSASKII
+721 
-731 NFGAYQVF
+731 
-739 NASTYT
+739 
-745 GLHWFMPN
+745 
-753 SDYLKYIELDR
+753 KYIQ
-764 DLSTNDELKQYL
+764 DLSTSDGWTILTPDEVIIKQKIVELGTPLRDWSINIFRGILTGFNDAFIISSDKREEILKDCATEEERIRTIELIKPVIRGKDIRRNGYEWAGLWLINTHNGFKCVSRVEINDYPAVKKHLDRFWTKISQRSDKGDTPYNLRNCAYIDEFEKPKVIYPETTKGARFVFDDSGIYIDKTCFMLISDDAQYL
-776 DSLKHEHSTIINSE
+776 
-790 KLNECQWILT
+790 Q
-800 NNAIFEIL
+800 
-808 NRLEQHPR
+808 
-816 RIKDVFDK
+816 
-824 IFQGLATSKDDVYF
+824 
-838 IYDCSVD
+838 
-845 EEFITGESKQLGRI
+845 
-859 VQIEKGL
+859 
-866 VKPLLKG
+866 
-873 EDVHRYD
+873 
-880 TIKTDR
+880 KT
-886 YVVFPYKIQ
+886 
-895 NGKAI
+895 
-900 LYSESV
+900 LS
-906 LSKLFPQGYAYL
+906 SKLFEVAYN
-918 KECESVLR
+918 KMFSSV
-926 EREKG
+926 E
-931 RFNIDGEWFQFGRKQ
+931 
-946 GILFAEK
+946 
-953 EKLVAPDIS
+953 LV
-962 MGGNFAYDC
+962 NHT
-971 KGEFYQTTT
+971 YQ
-980 IYGYIKRQDVQE
+980 YNKH
-992 NYKFWLALLNSRLC
+992 ALL
-1006 WWFMANTGTVLAN
+1006 
-1019 GFFRYKPDYINP
+1019 
-1031 FPVPQ
+1031 
-1036 SISKEAEKAIT
+1036 
-1047 ILVDYIIAIKSLPKE
+1047 
-1062 VMVDEYVEKDAII
+1062 
-1075 RQFENVIDAL
+1075 
-1085 LYELYFAVEFK
+1085 
-1096 QVDISFVAPVLSS
+1096 
-1109 FAPIDSKNNQET
+1109 
-1121 VNIIRNSFAL
+1121 
-1131 FRNMNNEI
+1131 
-1139 RNNLKYMSVKLE
+1139 KL
-1151 SLLAP
+1151 P
-1156 IINI
+1156 IINDANAIKQLTPLDDDRQIDLFVYHLYGLTYDEILIVDPETPITREEYEKKQN

>member
-10 QIFQKPFNMSEWQQI
+10 QIFQQPFNAHEWQQM
-25 LRHFFQAKDLKVE
+25 LQHYFQATELKAE
-38 PEAINGTSDDEKGYY
+38 PERIEGTTEDEQGYY
-53 LGALDTTDSYRIG
+53 LGAIDTTDSYRIG
-66 LFCYKIQHGNV
+66 LFYYQIQHGNV

-136 SDSFYNTPVGR
+136 VDNYYNTPVGR

-206 HEPCH
+206 HKPCH
-211 EIFDQFVAVYKDP
+211 EIFSQFVAVYKDP

-245 QKKEWMGVPANR
+245 QKKEWMGVPADR
-257 QDWKGGDIRFLQN
+257 QDWNGGDTRFLQN

-296 RQNNNDIASI
+296 RQDNNDLASP
-306 KVGSDIKIPFLNGGL
+306 KVGNGIKIPFLNGGL

-400 SLIAYLQTGI
+400 SLIAYLQTDV
-410 DDESHKESIRQFVLT
+410 DDELTKDSIRQFVFT
-425 HESEHLGS
+425 HDAGTLGNI
-433 MAEDISIKLLNVK
+433 AEDIFERLRKVK

-477 EKDAADIKR
+477 EKNAADIKR

-562 TWFDKELDILRFGLR
+562 TWFDKELDILRFDLR

-584 NCSNHQRKE
+584 NCSDHQRKE
-593 QLKQEIIDNVKQQL
+593 QLKKDIVENVKQQL
-607 REQSINVNFGDLDLS
+607 REQSINVDFGDLDLS

-642 FDIVIGNPPYLRIQG
+642 FDIVIGNPPYIQLQANKG
-657 IRESNPTFADYLSNN
+657 ILADLYTGKNYKTFVRTGDIYSLFYEQGWNILKNCGILCFITSNKWMRAGYGENTRDFFAKYTNPEILIDFSGVDIFEAATVVTNILLFTRSNN
-672 YTSATGSFD
+672 KGCTSCVATNNKQKEC
-681 LYVIFAEKGLNL
+681 LNNLHEYVEEN
-693 INPKGVVNYIMPT
+693 
-706 KWTNSAFGK
+706 
-715 GLRKLV
+715 
-721 SKTKSASKII
+721 
-731 NFGAYQVF
+731 
-739 NASTYT
+739 
-745 GLHWFMPN
+745 
-753 SDYLKYIELDR
+753 KYIQ
-764 DLSTNDELKQYL
+764 DLSTSDGWTILTPDEVIIKQKIVELGTPLRDWSINIFRGILTGFNDAFIISSDKREEILKDCATEEERIRTIELIKPVIRGKDIRRNGYEWAGLWLINTHNGFKCVSRVEINDYPAVKKHLDRFWTKISQRSDKGDTPYNLRNCAYIDEFEKPKVIYPETTKGARFVFDDSGIYIDKTCFMLISDDAQYL
-776 DSLKHEHSTIINSE
+776 
-790 KLNECQWILT
+790 Q
-800 NNAIFEIL
+800 
-808 NRLEQHPR
+808 
-816 RIKDVFDK
+816 
-824 IFQGLATSKDDVYF
+824 
-838 IYDCSVD
+838 
-845 EEFITGESKQLGRI
+845 
-859 VQIEKGL
+859 
-866 VKPLLKG
+866 
-873 EDVHRYD
+873 
-880 TIKTDR
+880 KT
-886 YVVFPYKIQ
+886 
-895 NGKAI
+895 
-900 LYSESV
+900 LS
-906 LSKLFPQGYAYL
+906 SKLFEVAYN
-918 KECESVLR
+918 KMFSSV
-926 EREKG
+926 E
-931 RFNIDGEWFQFGRKQ
+931 
-946 GILFAEK
+946 
-953 EKLVAPDIS
+953 LV
-962 MGGNFAYDC
+962 NHT
-971 KGEFYQTTT
+971 YQ
-980 IYGYIKRQDVQE
+980 YNKH
-992 NYKFWLALLNSRLC
+992 ALL
-1006 WWFMANTGTVLAN
+1006 
-1019 GFFRYKPDYINP
+1019 
-1031 FPVPQ
+1031 
-1036 SISKEAEKAIT
+1036 
-1047 ILVDYIIAIKSLPKE
+1047 
-1062 VMVDEYVEKDAII
+1062 
-1075 RQFENVIDAL
+1075 
-1085 LYELYFAVEFK
+1085 
-1096 QVDISFVAPVLSS
+1096 
-1109 FAPIDSKNNQET
+1109 
-1121 VNIIRNSFAL
+1121 
-1131 FRNMNNEI
+1131 
-1139 RNNLKYMSVKLE
+1139 KL
-1151 SLLAP
+1151 P
-1156 IINI
+1156 IINDANAIKQLTPLDDDRQIDLFVYHLYGLTYDEILIVDPETPITREEYEKKQN

>member
-10 QIFQKPFNMSEWQQI
+10 QIFQQPFNAHEWQQM
-25 LRHFFQAKDLKVE
+25 LKHYFQATELKAE
-38 PEAINGTSDDEKGYY
+38 PERIDGTPEDNQGFY
-53 LGALDTTDSYRIG
+53 LGAIDTTDSYRIG
-66 LFCYKIQHGNV
+66 LFYYQIQHGNV

-136 SDSFYNTPVGR
+136 VDNYYNTPVGR

-206 HEPCH
+206 HKPCH
-211 EIFDQFVAVYKDP
+211 EIFSQFVAVYKDP

-245 QKKEWMGVPANR
+245 QKKEWMGVPADR
-257 QDWKGGDIRFLQN
+257 QDWNGGDTRFLQN

-296 RQNNNDIASI
+296 RQDNNDLASP
-306 KVGSDIKIPFLNGGL
+306 KVGNGIKIPFLNGGL

-400 SLIAYLQTGI
+400 SLIAYLQTDV
-410 DDESHKESIRQFVLT
+410 DDELTKDSIRQFVFT
-425 HESEHLGS
+425 HDAGTLGNI
-433 MAEDISIKLLNVK
+433 AEDIFERLRKVK

-477 EKDAADIKR
+477 EKNAADIKR

-562 TWFDKELDILRFGLR
+562 TWFDKELDILRFDLR

-584 NCSNHQRKE
+584 NCSDHQRKE
-593 QLKQEIIDNVKQQL
+593 QLKKDIVENVKQQL
-607 REQSINVNFGDLDLS
+607 REQSINVDFGDLDLS

-642 FDIVIGNPPYLRIQG
+642 FDIVIGNPPYIQLQANKG
-657 IRESNPTFADYLSNN
+657 ILADLYTGKNYKTFVRTGDIYSLFYEQGWNILKNCGILCFITSNKWMRAGYGENTRDFFAKYTNPEILIDFSGVDIFEAATVVTNILLFTRSNN
-672 YTSATGSFD
+672 KGCTSCVATNNKQKEC
-681 LYVIFAEKGLNL
+681 LNNLHEYVEEN
-693 INPKGVVNYIMPT
+693 
-706 KWTNSAFGK
+706 
-715 GLRKLV
+715 
-721 SKTKSASKII
+721 
-731 NFGAYQVF
+731 
-739 NASTYT
+739 
-745 GLHWFMPN
+745 
-753 SDYLKYIELDR
+753 KYIQ
-764 DLSTNDELKQYL
+764 DLSTSDGWTILTPDEVIIKQKIVELGTPLRDWSINIFRGILTGFNDAFIISSDKREEILKDCATEEERIRTIELIKPVIRGKDIRRNGYEWAGLWLINTHNGFKCVSRVEINDYPAVKKHLDRFWTKISQRSDKGDTPYNLRNCAYIDEFEKPKVIYPETTKGARFVFDDSGIYIDKTCFMLISDDAQYL
-776 DSLKHEHSTIINSE
+776 
-790 KLNECQWILT
+790 Q
-800 NNAIFEIL
+800 
-808 NRLEQHPR
+808 
-816 RIKDVFDK
+816 
-824 IFQGLATSKDDVYF
+824 
-838 IYDCSVD
+838 
-845 EEFITGESKQLGRI
+845 
-859 VQIEKGL
+859 
-866 VKPLLKG
+866 
-873 EDVHRYD
+873 
-880 TIKTDR
+880 KT
-886 YVVFPYKIQ
+886 
-895 NGKAI
+895 
-900 LYSESV
+900 LS
-906 LSKLFPQGYAYL
+906 SKLFEVAYN
-918 KECESVLR
+918 KMFSSV
-926 EREKG
+926 E
-931 RFNIDGEWFQFGRKQ
+931 
-946 GILFAEK
+946 
-953 EKLVAPDIS
+953 LV
-962 MGGNFAYDC
+962 NHT
-971 KGEFYQTTT
+971 YQ
-980 IYGYIKRQDVQE
+980 YNKH
-992 NYKFWLALLNSRLC
+992 ALL
-1006 WWFMANTGTVLAN
+1006 
-1019 GFFRYKPDYINP
+1019 
-1031 FPVPQ
+1031 
-1036 SISKEAEKAIT
+1036 
-1047 ILVDYIIAIKSLPKE
+1047 
-1062 VMVDEYVEKDAII
+1062 
-1075 RQFENVIDAL
+1075 
-1085 LYELYFAVEFK
+1085 
-1096 QVDISFVAPVLSS
+1096 
-1109 FAPIDSKNNQET
+1109 
-1121 VNIIRNSFAL
+1121 
-1131 FRNMNNEI
+1131 
-1139 RNNLKYMSVKLE
+1139 KL
-1151 SLLAP
+1151 P
-1156 IINI
+1156 IINDANAIKQLTPLDDDRQIDLFVYHLYGLTYDEILIVDPETPITREEYEKKQN

>member
-1 MIYSKDNLR
+1 MTYTKDNLR
-10 QIFQKPFNMSEWQQI
+10 QIFQQPFNQEEWQKM
-25 LRHFFQAKDLKVE
+25 LRHYFHATELKAE
-38 PEAINGTSDDEKGYY
+38 PERINNTADDEQGYY
-53 LGALDTTDSYRIG
+53 LGAIDTTDSYRIG
-66 LFCYKIQHGNV
+66 LFYYQIQHGNV

-136 SDSFYNTPVGR
+136 GENFYNTPVGR

-245 QKKEWMGVPANR
+245 QKKEWMGVPADC
-257 QDWKGGDIRFLQN
+257 QDWKGGDTRFLQN

-296 RQNNNDIASI
+296 RQNNNDLASP

-347 RYNFTI
+347 QYNFTI

-477 EKDAADIKR
+477 EKNAADVKR

-543 VDLSKMTT
+543 VDLSKMTK
-551 LSTEQ
+551 LSSEQ

-562 TWFDKELDILRFGLR
+562 TWFDKELDILRFDLR

-584 NCSNHQRKE
+584 NCADHQRKE
-593 QLKQEIIDNVKQQL
+593 QLRQKIIENVKQQL
-607 REQSINVNFGDLDLS
+607 REQSINVDFGELDLS

-642 FDIVIGNPPYLRIQG
+642 FDIVIANPPYISYYGNTGCQ
-657 IRESNPTFADYLSNN
+657 LS
-672 YTSATGSFD
+672 D
-681 LYVIFAEKGLNL
+681 
-693 INPKGVVNYIMPT
+693 
-706 KWTNSAFGK
+706 
-715 GLRKLV
+715 GLRKVFVKTYESVKKENDRINSMNLMMENGLKLLCDNGNLGFIINKTFSVLPSYLNIRSYILDHYSLQYLVQDISPFGAVVDCVIVGV
-721 SKTKSASKII
+721 SKNQSTESTKFKKVSPSLNSFTLEKQLSISSNRLKEFIVSDDNEILSKIDNQKSQLSDILVI
-731 NFGAYQVF
+731 NRGVNIGGCF
-739 NASTYT
+739 
-745 GLHWFMPN
+745 
-753 SDYLKYIELDR
+753 SDF
-764 DLSTNDELKQYL
+764 LSTKQ
-776 DSLKHEHSTIINSE
+776 IN
-790 KLNECQWILT
+790 K
-800 NNAIFEIL
+800 
-808 NRLEQHPR
+808 
-816 RIKDVFDK
+816 
-824 IFQGLATSKDDVYF
+824 
-838 IYDCSVD
+838 
-845 EEFITGESKQLGRI
+845 
-859 VQIEKGL
+859 
-866 VKPLLKG
+866 
-873 EDVHRYD
+873 
-880 TIKTDR
+880 
-886 YVVFPYKIQ
+886 
-895 NGKAI
+895 
-900 LYSESV
+900 
-906 LSKLFPQGYAYL
+906 
-918 KECESVLR
+918 
-926 EREKG
+926 
-931 RFNIDGEWFQFGRKQ
+931 
-946 GILFAEK
+946 
-953 EKLVAPDIS
+953 
-962 MGGNFAYDC
+962 
-971 KGEFYQTTT
+971 
-980 IYGYIKRQDVQE
+980 
-992 NYKFWLALLNSRLC
+992 
-1006 WWFMANTGTVLAN
+1006 
-1019 GFFRYKPDYINP
+1019 
-1031 FPVPQ
+1031 
-1036 SISKEAEKAIT
+1036 SI
-1047 ILVDYIIAIKSLPKE
+1047 
-1062 VMVDEYVEKDAII
+1062 
-1075 RQFENVIDAL
+1075 ENV
-1085 LYELYFAVEFK
+1085 
-1096 QVDISFVAPVLSS
+1096 
-1109 FAPIDSKNNQET
+1109 
-1121 VNIIRNSFAL
+1121 
-1131 FRNMNNEI
+1131 
-1139 RNNLKYMSVKLE
+1139 
-1151 SLLAP
+1151 
-1156 IINI
+1156 

>member
-10 QIFQKPFNMSEWQQI
+10 QIFQQPFNAHEWQQM
-25 LRHFFQAKDLKVE
+25 LKHYFQATELKAE
-38 PEAINGTSDDEKGYY
+38 PERIDGTPEDNQGFY
-53 LGALDTTDSYRIG
+53 LGAIDTTDSYRIG
-66 LFCYKIQHGNV
+66 LFYYQIQHGNV

-136 SDSFYNTPVGR
+136 VDNYYNTPVGR

-206 HEPCH
+206 HKPCH
-211 EIFDQFVAVYKDP
+211 EIFSQFVAVYKDP

-245 QKKEWMGVPANR
+245 QKKEWMGVPADR
-257 QDWKGGDIRFLQN
+257 QDWNGGDTRFLQN

-296 RQNNNDIASI
+296 RQDNNDLASP
-306 KVGSDIKIPFLNGGL
+306 KVGNGIKIPFLNGGL

-400 SLIAYLQTGI
+400 SLIAYLQTDV
-410 DDESHKESIRQFVLT
+410 DDELTKDSIRQFVFT
-425 HESEHLGS
+425 HDAGTLGNI
-433 MAEDISIKLLNVK
+433 AEDIFERLRKVK

-477 EKDAADIKR
+477 EKNAADIKR

-562 TWFDKELDILRFGLR
+562 TWFDKELDILRFDLR

-584 NCSNHQRKE
+584 NCSDHQRKE
-593 QLKQEIIDNVKQQL
+593 QLKKDIVENVKQQL
-607 REQSINVNFGDLDLS
+607 REQSINVDFGDLDLS

-642 FDIVIGNPPYLRIQG
+642 FDIVIGNPPYIQLQANKG
-657 IRESNPTFADYLSNN
+657 ILADLYTGKNYKTFVRTGDIYSLFYEQGWNILKNCGILCFITSNKWMRAGYGENTRDFFAKYTNPEILIDFSGVDIFEAATVVTNILLFTRSNN
-672 YTSATGSFD
+672 KGCTSCVATNNKQKEC
-681 LYVIFAEKGLNL
+681 LNNLHEYVEEN
-693 INPKGVVNYIMPT
+693 
-706 KWTNSAFGK
+706 
-715 GLRKLV
+715 
-721 SKTKSASKII
+721 
-731 NFGAYQVF
+731 
-739 NASTYT
+739 
-745 GLHWFMPN
+745 
-753 SDYLKYIELDR
+753 KYIQ
-764 DLSTNDELKQYL
+764 DLSTSDGWTILTPDEVIIKQKIVELGTPLRDWSINIFRGILTGFNDAFIISSDKREEILKDCATEEERIRTIELIKPVIRGKDIRRNGYEWAGLWLINTHNGFKCVSRVEINDYPAVKKHLDRFWTKISQRYDKGDTPYNLRNCAYIDEFEKPKVIYPETTKGARFVFDDSGIYIDKTCFMLISDDAQYL
-776 DSLKHEHSTIINSE
+776 
-790 KLNECQWILT
+790 Q
-800 NNAIFEIL
+800 
-808 NRLEQHPR
+808 
-816 RIKDVFDK
+816 
-824 IFQGLATSKDDVYF
+824 
-838 IYDCSVD
+838 
-845 EEFITGESKQLGRI
+845 
-859 VQIEKGL
+859 
-866 VKPLLKG
+866 
-873 EDVHRYD
+873 
-880 TIKTDR
+880 KT
-886 YVVFPYKIQ
+886 
-895 NGKAI
+895 
-900 LYSESV
+900 LS
-906 LSKLFPQGYAYL
+906 SKLFEVAYN
-918 KECESVLR
+918 KMFSSV
-926 EREKG
+926 E
-931 RFNIDGEWFQFGRKQ
+931 
-946 GILFAEK
+946 
-953 EKLVAPDIS
+953 LV
-962 MGGNFAYDC
+962 NHT
-971 KGEFYQTTT
+971 YQ
-980 IYGYIKRQDVQE
+980 YNKH
-992 NYKFWLALLNSRLC
+992 ALL
-1006 WWFMANTGTVLAN
+1006 
-1019 GFFRYKPDYINP
+1019 
-1031 FPVPQ
+1031 
-1036 SISKEAEKAIT
+1036 
-1047 ILVDYIIAIKSLPKE
+1047 
-1062 VMVDEYVEKDAII
+1062 
-1075 RQFENVIDAL
+1075 
-1085 LYELYFAVEFK
+1085 
-1096 QVDISFVAPVLSS
+1096 
-1109 FAPIDSKNNQET
+1109 
-1121 VNIIRNSFAL
+1121 
-1131 FRNMNNEI
+1131 
-1139 RNNLKYMSVKLE
+1139 KL
-1151 SLLAP
+1151 P
-1156 IINI
+1156 IINDANAIKQLTPLDDDRQIDLFVYHLYGLTYDEILIVDPETPITREEYEKKQN

>member
-1 MIYSKDNLR
+1 MTYTKDNLR
-10 QIFQKPFNMSEWQQI
+10 QIFQQPFNAKEWQQM
-25 LRHFFQAKDLKVE
+25 LRHYFQATELRAE
-38 PEAINGTSDDEKGYY
+38 PERIDCTTADEQGYY
-53 LGALDTTDSYRIG
+53 LGAIDTTDSYRIG
-66 LFCYKIQHGNV
+66 LFYYQIQHGNV

-211 EIFDQFVAVYKDP
+211 EIFNQFVAVYKDP

-245 QKKEWMGVPANR
+245 QKKEWMGVPADR
-257 QDWKGGDIRFLQN
+257 QDWKGGDTRFLQN

-296 RQNNNDIASI
+296 RQDNNDLASP

-335 QHLLGDVLDFFE
+335 QHLLGDVLEFFE

-410 DDESHKESIRQFVLT
+410 DDEAKKESIRQFVLT
-425 HESEHLGS
+425 HEAERLRVGDGTSGMHLGS

-477 EKDAADIKR
+477 EKNAADIKR

-562 TWFDKELDILRFGLR
+562 TWFDKELDILRFDLR
-577 EKLNEYY
+577 KKLNDYY
-584 NCSNHQRKE
+584 NCSDHLRKE

-607 REQSINVNFGDLDLS
+607 REQSINVDFGDLDLS

-636 VFSQGG
+636 AFSQGG
-642 FDIVIGNPPYLRIQG
+642 FDIVIGNPPYIQLQANKG
-657 IRESNPTFADYLSNN
+657 ILADLYTGKNYKTFVRTGDIYSLFYEQGWNILKNCGILCFITSNKWMRAGYGENTRDFFAKYTNPEILIDFSGVDIFEAATVVTNILLFTRSNNKGCTSCVATNNKQKECLSN
-672 YTSATGSFD
+672 
-681 LYVIFAEKGLNL
+681 LHEYVEEN
-693 INPKGVVNYIMPT
+693 
-706 KWTNSAFGK
+706 
-715 GLRKLV
+715 
-721 SKTKSASKII
+721 
-731 NFGAYQVF
+731 
-739 NASTYT
+739 
-745 GLHWFMPN
+745 
-753 SDYLKYIELDR
+753 KYIQ
-764 DLSTNDELKQYL
+764 DLSTSDGWTILTPDEVIIKQKIVELGTPLKDWSINIFRGILTGFNDAFIISSDKREEILKDCATEEERIRTIELIKPVIRGKDIRRNGYEWAGLWLINTHNGFKCVSRVEINDYPAVKKHLDRFWTKISQRSDKGDTPYNLRNCAYIDEFEKPKVIYPETTKGARFVFDDSGIYIDKTCFMLISDDAQYL
-776 DSLKHEHSTIINSE
+776 
-790 KLNECQWILT
+790 Q
-800 NNAIFEIL
+800 
-808 NRLEQHPR
+808 
-816 RIKDVFDK
+816 
-824 IFQGLATSKDDVYF
+824 
-838 IYDCSVD
+838 
-845 EEFITGESKQLGRI
+845 
-859 VQIEKGL
+859 
-866 VKPLLKG
+866 
-873 EDVHRYD
+873 
-880 TIKTDR
+880 KT
-886 YVVFPYKIQ
+886 
-895 NGKAI
+895 
-900 LYSESV
+900 LS
-906 LSKLFPQGYAYL
+906 SKLFEVAYN
-918 KECESVLR
+918 KMFSSV
-926 EREKG
+926 E
-931 RFNIDGEWFQFGRKQ
+931 
-946 GILFAEK
+946 
-953 EKLVAPDIS
+953 LV
-962 MGGNFAYDC
+962 NHT
-971 KGEFYQTTT
+971 YQ
-980 IYGYIKRQDVQE
+980 YNKH
-992 NYKFWLALLNSRLC
+992 ALL
-1006 WWFMANTGTVLAN
+1006 
-1019 GFFRYKPDYINP
+1019 
-1031 FPVPQ
+1031 
-1036 SISKEAEKAIT
+1036 
-1047 ILVDYIIAIKSLPKE
+1047 
-1062 VMVDEYVEKDAII
+1062 
-1075 RQFENVIDAL
+1075 
-1085 LYELYFAVEFK
+1085 
-1096 QVDISFVAPVLSS
+1096 
-1109 FAPIDSKNNQET
+1109 
-1121 VNIIRNSFAL
+1121 
-1131 FRNMNNEI
+1131 
-1139 RNNLKYMSVKLE
+1139 KL
-1151 SLLAP
+1151 P
-1156 IINI
+1156 IINDANAIKLLTPLDDDRQIDLFVYHLYDLTYDEILIVDPKTPITREEYDKTNR

>member
-1 MIYSKDNLR
+1 MIYNKDNLR
-10 QIFQKPFNMSEWQQI
+10 QIFQQPFNAKEWQRM
-25 LRHFFQAKDLKVE
+25 LRHYFQATELRAE
-38 PEAINGTSDDEKGYY
+38 PERIDGTTADEQGYY
-53 LGALDTTDSYRIG
+53 LGAIDTTDSYRIG
-66 LFCYKIQHGNV
+66 LFYYQIQHGNV

-136 SDSFYNTPVGR
+136 SDCFYNTPVGR

-257 QDWKGGDIRFLQN
+257 QDWKGGDTRFLQN
-270 KFNEF
+270 NFNEF

-296 RQNNNDIASI
+296 RQNNNDLASP

-361 QIGVDPEMLGRVF
+361 QIDVDPEMLGRVF

-400 SLIAYLQTGI
+400 SLIAYLQTNI
-410 DDESHKESIRQFVLT
+410 DNEADKESIRQFVLT
-425 HESEHLGS
+425 HEAEHLGS

-477 EKDAADIKR
+477 EKNAADIKR

-562 TWFDKELDILRFGLR
+562 TWFDKELDILRFDLR

-584 NCSNHQRKE
+584 NCSDHQRKE
-593 QLKQEIIDNVKQQL
+593 RLKQEIIENVKQQL
-607 REQSINVNFGDLDLS
+607 REQSINVDFGDLDLS

-642 FDIVIGNPPYLRIQG
+642 FDIVIGNPPYFVYEGNNKEELPILRKQKELKIALG
-657 IRESNPTFADYLSNN
+657 GKLNAYKIFLASSLNKLVKNN
-672 YTSATGSFD
+672 
-681 LYVIFAEKGLNL
+681 GLNSFIFQNSFMADL
-693 INPKGVVNYIMPT
+693 QAVNLRKHVFNNCQILTIDSFPERDNKKKRVFESVKMSVCILLVRNANINNSFVVNIWDDKNKSSGITTHFTKDEISEIDPISLTIPRLREEAKPIVLKMIKQRAITIKCYEGELNVTSHRPFFSSDPSLPVIM
-706 KWTNSAFGK
+706 K
-715 GLRKLV
+715 GAGIQK
-721 SKTKSASKII
+721 
-731 NFGAYQVF
+731 YY
-739 NASTYT
+739 YT
-745 GLHWFMPN
+745 FDMSQGQIEHLKEKE
-753 SDYLKYIELDR
+753 YLKK
-764 DLSTNDELKQYL
+764 SG
-776 DSLKHEHSTIINSE
+776 NSE
-790 KLNECQWILT
+790 KAHHHET
-800 NNAIFEIL
+800 E
-808 NRLEQHPR
+808 
-816 RIKDVFDK
+816 RIVMQGMTGANDK
-824 IFQGLATSKDDVYF
+824 IRLVMSIVPKGMY
-838 IYDCSVD
+838 
-845 EEFITGESKQLGRI
+845 LGHSC
-859 VQIEKGL
+859 K
-866 VKPLLKG
+866 
-873 EDVHRYD
+873 Y
-880 TIKTDR
+880 
-886 YVVFPYKIQ
+886 
-895 NGKAI
+895 I
-900 LYSESV
+900 LPSE
-906 LSKLFPQGYAYL
+906 
-918 KECESVLR
+918 
-926 EREKG
+926 
-931 RFNIDGEWFQFGRKQ
+931 
-946 GILFAEK
+946 
-953 EKLVAPDIS
+953 DIS
-962 MGGNFAYDC
+962 MKC
-971 KGEFYQTTT
+971 
-980 IYGYIKRQDVQE
+980 
-992 NYKFWLALLNSRLC
+992 LLGFMNSK
-1006 WWFMANTGTVLAN
+1006 LAN
-1019 GFFRYKPDYINP
+1019 FFFRCFSTNSNVNGYEIEAIPICDIPKDIAGKLENSVTIIMSSRGKNHPTNT
-1031 FPVPQ
+1031 
-1036 SISKEAEKAIT
+1036 SKEETAIDLLVYHLYGLTYDEVLIVDPETSITREK
-1047 ILVDYIIAIKSLPKE
+1047 Y
-1062 VMVDEYVEKDAII
+1062 
-1075 RQFENVIDAL
+1075 N
-1085 LYELYFAVEFK
+1085 
-1096 QVDISFVAPVLSS
+1096 
-1109 FAPIDSKNNQET
+1109 NNQ
-1121 VNIIRNSFAL
+1121 
-1131 FRNMNNEI
+1131 
-1139 RNNLKYMSVKLE
+1139 
-1151 SLLAP
+1151 
-1156 IINI
+1156 

>member
-1 MIYSKDNLR
+1 MTYTKDALR
-10 QIFQKPFNMSEWQQI
+10 QIFQQPFNQEGWQNM
-25 LRHFFQAKDLKVE
+25 LRHYFHASELKAA
-38 PEAINGTSDDEKGYY
+38 PERIDNTLDDEKGYY
-53 LGALDTTDSYRIG
+53 LGAIDTTDNYRIG
-66 LFCYKIQHGNV
+66 LFYYQIQHGNV

-90 FVNPNWGEFD
+90 FINPNWGEFD
-100 AALVVFDSGEL
+100 AALVVFDSGSV
-111 WRLSFVSDIK
+111 WRLSFVCDIK
-121 GESTAPKR
+121 GENTAAKR
-129 YTYVFGE
+129 FTYVFGE
-136 SDSFYNTPVGR
+136 SDNYYNTPVGR

-157 FENIKDA
+157 FENIKEA

-211 EIFDQFVAVYKDP
+211 DIFDQFVAVYKDP

-245 QKKEWMGVPANR
+245 QKKEWMGVPSDR
-257 QDWKGGDIRFLQN
+257 QDWHGGDTRFLQN

-296 RQNNNDIASI
+296 RQNNNDLASPQ
-306 KVGSDIKIPFLNGGL
+306 VGHGIKIPFLNGGL

-410 DDESHKESIRQFVLT
+410 DDEANKESIRQFVLT
-425 HESEHLGS
+425 HEAERLRIGDGTSGMHLGS

-477 EKDAADIKR
+477 EKNAADIKR

-556 GEGTQL
+556 GVGTQL
-562 TWFDKELDILRFGLR
+562 TWFDKELDILRFDLR

-584 NCSNHQRKE
+584 NCSDHQRKE
-593 QLKQEIIDNVKQQL
+593 LLKKEIIDNVKQQL
-607 REQSINVNFGDLDLS
+607 REQSINVDFGDLDLS

-642 FDIVIGNPPYLRIQG
+642 FDIVIGNPPYRQLQ
-657 IRESNPTFADYLSNN
+657 ADR
-672 YTSATGSFD
+672 
-681 LYVIFAEKGLNL
+681 
-693 INPKGVVNYIMPT
+693 
-706 KWTNSAFGK
+706 GK
-715 GLRKLV
+715 
-721 SKTKSASKII
+721 
-731 NFGAYQVF
+731 
-739 NASTYT
+739 
-745 GLHWFMPN
+745 
-753 SDYLKYIELDR
+753 
-764 DLSTNDELKQYL
+764 
-776 DSLKHEHSTIINSE
+776 
-790 KLNECQWILT
+790 
-800 NNAIFEIL
+800 
-808 NRLEQHPR
+808 
-816 RIKDVFDK
+816 
-824 IFQGLATSKDDVYF
+824 
-838 IYDCSVD
+838 
-845 EEFITGESKQLGRI
+845 
-859 VQIEKGL
+859 
-866 VKPLLKG
+866 
-873 EDVHRYD
+873 
-880 TIKTDR
+880 
-886 YVVFPYKIQ
+886 
-895 NGKAI
+895 
-900 LYSESV
+900 
-906 LSKLFPQGYAYL
+906 LSKLYEDKGYKSFFKTGDIYCLFFEIGNNILKQNGVLSFINPNTWLQSITFDSYRNYL
-918 KECESVLR
+918 TTVFSW
-926 EREKG
+926 ERFLITEKI
-931 RFNIDGEWFQFGRKQ
+931 FDATVDTHCVVFRKRKGQ
-946 GILFAEK
+946 INCLIFK
-953 EKLVAPDIS
+953 QQKN
-962 MGGNFAYDC
+962 NFAYLHTID
-971 KGEFYQTTT
+971 KQYISKTSDSINIEANPKVSSLARRILKENNPFSSFYT
-980 IYGYIKRQDVQE
+980 IYNGVKPFEKGKGIPPQTEETMREKPFVKEGSQPSKEWLPLMRGSLMNRYVNFWKNDYWILYGD
-992 NYKFWLALLNSRLC
+992 WLAAPRQPEIFQAPEKIIVRQTGDTIIATIIEKNIICRDNLHICIPHTKISIKYVLGLLNSKLMN
-1006 WWFMANTGTVLAN
+1006 FIYS
-1019 GFFRYKPDYINP
+1019 FINP
-1031 FPVPQ
+1031 ERGEALAQVKKGHVEQLPILQTENEQPLIDMVSAVLEAKNNNVNSDTQ
-1036 SISKEAEKAIT
+1036 S
-1047 ILVDYIIAIKSLPKE
+1047 L
-1062 VMVDEYVEKDAII
+1062 EKD
-1075 RQFENVIDAL
+1075 IDL
-1085 LYELYFAVEFK
+1085 TVYHLYGLTYDEVLI
-1096 QVDISFVAPVLSS
+1096 VDPET
-1109 FAPIDSKNNQET
+1109 PITREEYEK
-1121 VNIIRNSFAL
+1121 
-1131 FRNMNNEI
+1131 
-1139 RNNLKYMSVKLE
+1139 
-1151 SLLAP
+1151 
-1156 IINI
+1156 

>member
-1 MIYSKDNLR
+1 MIYNKDILR
-10 QIFQKPFNMSEWQQI
+10 QIFQQPFNAKEWQQM
-25 LRHFFQAKDLKVE
+25 LRHYFQATELRAE
-38 PEAINGTSDDEKGYY
+38 PERIDCTTADEQGYY
-53 LGALDTTDSYRIG
+53 LGAIDTTDSYRIG
-66 LFCYKIQHGNV
+66 LFYYQIQHGNV

-136 SDSFYNTPVGR
+136 VDNYYNTPVGR
-147 FDALQRKGIS
+147 FDALQHKGIS

-211 EIFDQFVAVYKDP
+211 EIFNQFVAVYKDP

-245 QKKEWMGVPANR
+245 QKKEWMGVPADR
-257 QDWKGGDIRFLQN
+257 QDWKGGDTRFLQN

-296 RQNNNDIASI
+296 RQDNKDLASP

-464 LYLCQCAIHPELE
+464 LYLCQCAIHPGLE
-477 EKDAADIKR
+477 EKNAADIKR

-562 TWFDKELDILRFGLR
+562 TWFDKELDILRFDLR

-584 NCSNHQRKE
+584 NCSDHQRKE
-593 QLKQEIIDNVKQQL
+593 RLKQEIIENVKQQL
-607 REQSINVNFGDLDLS
+607 REQSINVDFGDLDLS

-642 FDIVIGNPPYLRIQG
+642 FDIVIGNPPYIQLQANKG
-657 IRESNPTFADYLSNN
+657 ILADLYTGKNYKTFVRTGDIYSLFYEQGWNILKNCGILCFITSNKWMRAGYGENTRDFFAKYTNPEILIDFSGVDIFEAATVVTNILLFTRSNNKGCTSCVATNNKQKECLSN
-672 YTSATGSFD
+672 
-681 LYVIFAEKGLNL
+681 LHEYVEEN
-693 INPKGVVNYIMPT
+693 
-706 KWTNSAFGK
+706 
-715 GLRKLV
+715 
-721 SKTKSASKII
+721 
-731 NFGAYQVF
+731 
-739 NASTYT
+739 
-745 GLHWFMPN
+745 
-753 SDYLKYIELDR
+753 KYIQ
-764 DLSTNDELKQYL
+764 DLSTSDGWTILTPDEVIIKQKIVELGTPLKDWSINIFRGILTGFNDAFIISSDKREEILKDCATEEERIRTIELIKPVIRGKDIRRNGYEWAGLWLINTHNGFKCVSRVEINDYPAVKKHLDRFWTKISQRSDKGDTPYNLRNCAYIDEFEKPKVIYPETTKGARFVFDDSGIYIDKTCFMLISDDAQYL
-776 DSLKHEHSTIINSE
+776 
-790 KLNECQWILT
+790 Q
-800 NNAIFEIL
+800 
-808 NRLEQHPR
+808 
-816 RIKDVFDK
+816 
-824 IFQGLATSKDDVYF
+824 
-838 IYDCSVD
+838 
-845 EEFITGESKQLGRI
+845 
-859 VQIEKGL
+859 
-866 VKPLLKG
+866 
-873 EDVHRYD
+873 
-880 TIKTDR
+880 KT
-886 YVVFPYKIQ
+886 
-895 NGKAI
+895 
-900 LYSESV
+900 LS
-906 LSKLFPQGYAYL
+906 SKLFEVAYN
-918 KECESVLR
+918 KMFSSV
-926 EREKG
+926 E
-931 RFNIDGEWFQFGRKQ
+931 
-946 GILFAEK
+946 
-953 EKLVAPDIS
+953 LV
-962 MGGNFAYDC
+962 NHT
-971 KGEFYQTTT
+971 YQ
-980 IYGYIKRQDVQE
+980 YNKH
-992 NYKFWLALLNSRLC
+992 ALL
-1006 WWFMANTGTVLAN
+1006 
-1019 GFFRYKPDYINP
+1019 
-1031 FPVPQ
+1031 
-1036 SISKEAEKAIT
+1036 
-1047 ILVDYIIAIKSLPKE
+1047 
-1062 VMVDEYVEKDAII
+1062 
-1075 RQFENVIDAL
+1075 
-1085 LYELYFAVEFK
+1085 
-1096 QVDISFVAPVLSS
+1096 
-1109 FAPIDSKNNQET
+1109 
-1121 VNIIRNSFAL
+1121 
-1131 FRNMNNEI
+1131 
-1139 RNNLKYMSVKLE
+1139 KL
-1151 SLLAP
+1151 P
-1156 IINI
+1156 IINDANAIKQLTPLDDDRQIDLFVYHLYGLTYDETREEYEKK

>member
-10 QIFQKPFNMSEWQQI
+10 QIFQQPFNANEWQQM
-25 LRHFFQAKDLKVE
+25 LRHYFQATELRAE
-38 PEAINGTSDDEKGYY
+38 PERIDGTPEDSQGFY
-53 LGALDTTDSYRIG
+53 LGAIDTTDSYRIG
-66 LFCYKIQHGNV
+66 LFYYQIQHGNV

-111 WRLSFVSDIK
+111 WRLSFVCDIK

-136 SDSFYNTPVGR
+136 GGSFYNTPVGR

-211 EIFDQFVAVYKDP
+211 EIFDQFSAVYKDP

-257 QDWKGGDIRFLQN
+257 QDWKGGDTRFLQN

-296 RQNNNDIASI
+296 RQNNNDLASPQVGNGI
-306 KVGSDIKIPFLNGGL
+306 KVPFLNGGL

-410 DDESHKESIRQFVLT
+410 EDETEKESIRQFVLT
-425 HESEHLGS
+425 HEAERLGS
-433 MAEDISIKLLNVK
+433 MAEDISIKMLNVK

-477 EKDAADIKR
+477 EKNAADIKR

-543 VDLSKMTT
+543 VDLSKVTE

-562 TWFDKELDILRFGLR
+562 TWFDKELDILRFDLR

-584 NCSNHQRKE
+584 NCSDHQRKE

-607 REQSINVNFGDLDLS
+607 REQSINVDFGDLDLS
-622 ANDQFTLWHTWFYD
+622 SNDQFTLWHTWFYD

-642 FDIVIGNPPYLRIQG
+642 FDIVIGNPPYIRPHRMADDEKVILWKSYKVAQQKTDIYAFFIELGCNLLGEGGTLAYITPKTWHSIYSFQKLRELLIHRYNLFQIG
-657 IRESNPTFADYLSNN
+657 ILPAKVFD
-672 YTSATGSFD
+672 SATVETALLFVRND
-681 LYVIFAEKGLNL
+681 K
-693 INPKGVVNYIMPT
+693 K
-706 KWTNSAFGK
+706 
-715 GLRKLV
+715 
-721 SKTKSASKII
+721 
-731 NFGAYQVF
+731 
-739 NASTYT
+739 
-745 GLHWFMPN
+745 N
-753 SDYLKYIELDR
+753 SDILFVDVYENKVISSRSKQSVIDDAVNISIEENMETDSTPLGNLCKMIVGIVSGNDKKYCRYEKLTDLDKPCIRGTNISRYSINYNGEYIWYNPIEMGKDSDAKPKSTLKGGGRQCSPKKPEDFELPEKIVMQRISKRIIAALD
-764 DLSTNDELKQYL
+764 TNQYYA
-776 DSLKHEHSTIINSE
+776 HSSVVIIKPNNTVNLRFILGIINSQYVNSWLAKNSSNISINIGTVKKIPIPIATSE
-790 KLNECQWILT
+790 QQQSIIELVNSLLKVKEANPSADT
-800 NNAIFEIL
+800 KS
-808 NRLEQHPR
+808 LE
-816 RIKDVFDK
+816 DK
-824 IFQGLATSKDDVYF
+824 IDLLVYHLYGLT
-838 IYDCSVD
+838 YDEVLIVD
-845 EEFITGESKQLGRI
+845 PETPITREE
-859 VQIEKGL
+859 
-866 VKPLLKG
+866 
-873 EDVHRYD
+873 Y
-880 TIKTDR
+880 
-886 YVVFPYKIQ
+886 
-895 NGKAI
+895 
-900 LYSESV
+900 
-906 LSKLFPQGYAYL
+906 
-918 KECESVLR
+918 
-926 EREKG
+926 
-931 RFNIDGEWFQFGRKQ
+931 
-946 GILFAEK
+946 
-953 EKLVAPDIS
+953 
-962 MGGNFAYDC
+962 
-971 KGEFYQTTT
+971 
-980 IYGYIKRQDVQE
+980 E
-992 NYKFWLALLNSRLC
+992 NN
-1006 WWFMANTGTVLAN
+1006 
-1019 GFFRYKPDYINP
+1019 
-1031 FPVPQ
+1031 
-1036 SISKEAEKAIT
+1036 
-1047 ILVDYIIAIKSLPKE
+1047 VDL
-1062 VMVDEYVEKDAII
+1062 
-1075 RQFENVIDAL
+1075 
-1085 LYELYFAVEFK
+1085 
-1096 QVDISFVAPVLSS
+1096 
-1109 FAPIDSKNNQET
+1109 
-1121 VNIIRNSFAL
+1121 
-1131 FRNMNNEI
+1131 
-1139 RNNLKYMSVKLE
+1139 
-1151 SLLAP
+1151 
-1156 IINI
+1156 

>member
-10 QIFQKPFNMSEWQQI
+10 QIFQQPFNAHEWQQM
-25 LRHFFQAKDLKVE
+25 LQHYFQATELKAV
-38 PEAINGTSDDEKGYY
+38 PERIDGTPEDSQGFY
-53 LGALDTTDSYRIG
+53 LGAIDTTDSYRIG
-66 LFCYKIQHGNV
+66 LFYYQILHGNV

-211 EIFDQFVAVYKDP
+211 EIFNQFVAVYKDP

-245 QKKEWMGVPANR
+245 QKKEWMGVPSDR
-257 QDWKGGDIRFLQN
+257 QDWKGGDTRFLQN

-296 RQNNNDIASI
+296 RQDNNDLASP
-306 KVGSDIKIPFLNGGL
+306 KVGNGIKIPFLNGGL
-321 FQLDEEDCSNIRLP
+321 FQLDEEDCSNIHLP
-335 QHLLGDVLDFFE
+335 QHLLGDVLEFFE

-410 DDESHKESIRQFVLT
+410 DDEANKESIRQFVLT
-425 HESEHLGS
+425 HEAEHLGS

-464 LYLCQCAIHPELE
+464 LYLCQCAIHPDLE
-477 EKDAADIKR
+477 EKNAADIKR

-562 TWFDKELDILRFGLR
+562 TWFDKELDILRFDLR

-584 NCSNHQRKE
+584 NCSDHQRKE
-593 QLKQEIIDNVKQQL
+593 QLKQEIIENVKQQL
-607 REQSINVNFGDLDLS
+607 REQSINVDFGDLDLS

-642 FDIVIGNPPYLRIQG
+642 FDIVIGNPPYISAPTQMADKILAEQRERIIKSKKFKSLYLRWDLYIPFIEIGLQLNCLNGVSAMIVPFPLTNQQYAKIIRMIITNEEDLIELADLNGTKIFENATVSNCIPIIRKRISKGSTWISKISDSFEISRAFEQPHSNLIQDWKTFVWNVTQENRKRDCHAVMPLLGDFCYISYGLRPNADEKTAKGEFKKEDLISETKDDIHSREYVEGKDIDRYQIKRIRYLEWETERCPAKIARPTFPELYEHEKLLINAFGEIKSTYDSGRGMLHNNKIICAVPWINLKGVYNKSIAGSIKKYSSKKREEMEILSETINLRYLLG
-657 IRESNPTFADYLSNN
+657 ILNSKYATTLLANIRGDDFNIYPEHIRNLPIPSATLDQQKLIVDLVNKILKTKDSNPT
-672 YTSATGSFD
+672 
-681 LYVIFAEKGLNL
+681 V
-693 INPKGVVNYIMPT
+693 
-706 KWTNSAFGK
+706 
-715 GLRKLV
+715 
-721 SKTKSASKII
+721 
-731 NFGAYQVF
+731 
-739 NASTYT
+739 
-745 GLHWFMPN
+745 
-753 SDYLKYIELDR
+753 
-764 DLSTNDELKQYL
+764 
-776 DSLKHEHSTIINSE
+776 STIN
-790 KLNECQWILT
+790 L
-800 NNAIFEIL
+800 
-808 NRLEQHPR
+808 
-816 RIKDVFDK
+816 
-824 IFQGLATSKDDVYF
+824 
-838 IYDCSVD
+838 
-845 EEFITGESKQLGRI
+845 
-859 VQIEKGL
+859 
-866 VKPLLKG
+866 
-873 EDVHRYD
+873 
-880 TIKTDR
+880 
-886 YVVFPYKIQ
+886 
-895 NGKAI
+895 
-900 LYSESV
+900 
-906 LSKLFPQGYAYL
+906 
-918 KECESVLR
+918 
-926 EREKG
+926 
-931 RFNIDGEWFQFGRKQ
+931 
-946 GILFAEK
+946 
-953 EKLVAPDIS
+953 
-962 MGGNFAYDC
+962 
-971 KGEFYQTTT
+971 
-980 IYGYIKRQDVQE
+980 
-992 NYKFWLALLNSRLC
+992 
-1006 WWFMANTGTVLAN
+1006 
-1019 GFFRYKPDYINP
+1019 
-1031 FPVPQ
+1031 
-1036 SISKEAEKAIT
+1036 
-1047 ILVDYIIAIKSLPKE
+1047 
-1062 VMVDEYVEKDAII
+1062 
-1075 RQFENVIDAL
+1075 ENVIDL
-1085 LYELYFAVEFK
+1085 LVYHLYGLTYDEVLAVDPGTPITREEYE
-1096 QVDISFVAPVLSS
+1096 Q
-1109 FAPIDSKNNQET
+1109 SK
-1121 VNIIRNSFAL
+1121 
-1131 FRNMNNEI
+1131 
-1139 RNNLKYMSVKLE
+1139 
-1151 SLLAP
+1151 
-1156 IINI
+1156 

>member
-1 MIYSKDNLR
+1 MSYSKDTLR
-10 QIFQKPFNMSEWQQI
+10 QIFQQPFNQDDWQTM
-25 LRHFFQAKDLKVE
+25 LRKYFHATELKAD
-38 PEAINGTSDDEKGYY
+38 PERIDNTADDEQGYY
-53 LGALDTTDSYRIG
+53 LGAIDTTDSYRIG
-66 LFCYKIQHGNV
+66 LFYYQIQHGNV

-136 SDSFYNTPVGR
+136 SDNFYNTPVGR

-157 FENIKDA
+157 FENIKEA

-245 QKKEWMGVPANR
+245 QKKEWMGVPANQ
-257 QDWKGGDIRFLQN
+257 QDWKGGDTRFLQN

-296 RQNNNDIASI
+296 RQNNNDLASP

-410 DDESHKESIRQFVLT
+410 EDETNKESIRQFVLT
-425 HESEHLGS
+425 HELEHLGS

-477 EKDAADIKR
+477 EKNAADIKR

-562 TWFDKELDILRFGLR
+562 TWFDKGLDILRFDLR

-584 NCSNHQRKE
+584 NCSDHQRKE
-593 QLKQEIIDNVKQQL
+593 QLKQEIIENVKQQL
-607 REQSINVNFGDLDLS
+607 REQSINVDFGDLDLS

-642 FDIVIGNPPYLRIQG
+642 FDIVIGNPPYIQLQANKG
-657 IRESNPTFADYLSNN
+657 ILADLYTGKNYKTFVRTGDIYSLFYEQGWNILKNCGILCFITSNKWMRAGYGENTRDFFAKYTNPEILIDFSGVDIFEAATVVTNILLFTRSNNKGCTSCVATNNKQKECLSN
-672 YTSATGSFD
+672 
-681 LYVIFAEKGLNL
+681 LHEYVEEN
-693 INPKGVVNYIMPT
+693 
-706 KWTNSAFGK
+706 
-715 GLRKLV
+715 
-721 SKTKSASKII
+721 
-731 NFGAYQVF
+731 
-739 NASTYT
+739 
-745 GLHWFMPN
+745 
-753 SDYLKYIELDR
+753 KYIQ
-764 DLSTNDELKQYL
+764 DLSTSDGWTILTPDEVIIKQKIVELGTPLKDWSINIFRGILTGFNDAFIISSDKREEILKDCATEEERIRTIELIKPVIRGKDIRRNGYEWAGLWLINTHNGFKYVSRVEINDYPAVKKHLDRFWTKISQRSDKGDTPYNLRNCAYIDEFEKPKVIYPETTKGARFVFDDSGIYIDKTCFMLISDDAQYL
-776 DSLKHEHSTIINSE
+776 
-790 KLNECQWILT
+790 Q
-800 NNAIFEIL
+800 
-808 NRLEQHPR
+808 
-816 RIKDVFDK
+816 
-824 IFQGLATSKDDVYF
+824 
-838 IYDCSVD
+838 
-845 EEFITGESKQLGRI
+845 
-859 VQIEKGL
+859 
-866 VKPLLKG
+866 
-873 EDVHRYD
+873 
-880 TIKTDR
+880 KT
-886 YVVFPYKIQ
+886 
-895 NGKAI
+895 
-900 LYSESV
+900 LS
-906 LSKLFPQGYAYL
+906 SKLFEVAYN
-918 KECESVLR
+918 KMFSSV
-926 EREKG
+926 E
-931 RFNIDGEWFQFGRKQ
+931 
-946 GILFAEK
+946 
-953 EKLVAPDIS
+953 LV
-962 MGGNFAYDC
+962 NHT
-971 KGEFYQTTT
+971 YQ
-980 IYGYIKRQDVQE
+980 YNKH
-992 NYKFWLALLNSRLC
+992 ALL
-1006 WWFMANTGTVLAN
+1006 
-1019 GFFRYKPDYINP
+1019 
-1031 FPVPQ
+1031 
-1036 SISKEAEKAIT
+1036 
-1047 ILVDYIIAIKSLPKE
+1047 
-1062 VMVDEYVEKDAII
+1062 
-1075 RQFENVIDAL
+1075 
-1085 LYELYFAVEFK
+1085 
-1096 QVDISFVAPVLSS
+1096 
-1109 FAPIDSKNNQET
+1109 
-1121 VNIIRNSFAL
+1121 
-1131 FRNMNNEI
+1131 
-1139 RNNLKYMSVKLE
+1139 KL
-1151 SLLAP
+1151 P
-1156 IINI
+1156 IINDANAIKQLTPLDDDRQIDLFVYHLYGLTYDEVLIVDPDTSITREEYKKNE

>member
-10 QIFQKPFNMSEWQQI
+10 QIFQQPFNAHEWQQM
-25 LRHFFQAKDLKVE
+25 LKHYFQATELKAE
-38 PEAINGTSDDEKGYY
+38 PERIDGTPEDNQGFY
-53 LGALDTTDSYRIG
+53 LGAIDTTDSYRIG
-66 LFCYKIQHGNV
+66 LFYYQIQHGNV

-136 SDSFYNTPVGR
+136 VDNYYNTPVGR
-147 FDALQRKGIS
+147 FDALQHKGIS

-206 HEPCH
+206 HKPCH
-211 EIFDQFVAVYKDP
+211 EIFSQFVAVYKDP

-245 QKKEWMGVPANR
+245 QKKEWMGVPADR
-257 QDWKGGDIRFLQN
+257 QDWNGGDTRFLQN

-296 RQNNNDIASI
+296 RQDNNDLASP
-306 KVGSDIKIPFLNGGL
+306 KVGNGIKIPFLNGGL

-400 SLIAYLQTGI
+400 SLIAYLQTDV
-410 DDESHKESIRQFVLT
+410 DDELTKDSIRQFVFT
-425 HESEHLGS
+425 HDAGTLGNI
-433 MAEDISIKLLNVK
+433 AEDIFERLRKVK

-477 EKDAADIKR
+477 EKNAADIKR

-562 TWFDKELDILRFGLR
+562 TWFDKELDILRFDLR

-584 NCSNHQRKE
+584 NCSDHQRKE
-593 QLKQEIIDNVKQQL
+593 QLKKDIVENVKQQL
-607 REQSINVNFGDLDLS
+607 REQSINVDFGDLDLS

-642 FDIVIGNPPYLRIQG
+642 FDIVIGNPPYIQLQANKG
-657 IRESNPTFADYLSNN
+657 ILADLYTGKNYKTFVRTGDIYSLFYEQGWNILKNCGILCFITSNKWMRAGYGENTRDFFAKYTNPEILIDFSGVDIFEAATVVTNILLFTRSNN
-672 YTSATGSFD
+672 KGCTSCVATNNKQKEC
-681 LYVIFAEKGLNL
+681 LNNLHEYVEEN
-693 INPKGVVNYIMPT
+693 
-706 KWTNSAFGK
+706 
-715 GLRKLV
+715 
-721 SKTKSASKII
+721 
-731 NFGAYQVF
+731 
-739 NASTYT
+739 
-745 GLHWFMPN
+745 
-753 SDYLKYIELDR
+753 KYIQ
-764 DLSTNDELKQYL
+764 DLSTSDGWTILTPDEVIIKQKIVELGTPLRDWSINIFRGILTGFNDAFIISSDKREEILKDCATEEERIRTIELIKPVIRGKDIRRNGYEWAGLWLINTHNGFKCVSRVEINDYPAVKKHLDRFWTKISQRSDKGDTPYNLRNCAYIDEFEKPKVIYPETTKGARFVFDDSGIYIDKTCFMLISDDAQYL
-776 DSLKHEHSTIINSE
+776 
-790 KLNECQWILT
+790 Q
-800 NNAIFEIL
+800 
-808 NRLEQHPR
+808 
-816 RIKDVFDK
+816 
-824 IFQGLATSKDDVYF
+824 
-838 IYDCSVD
+838 
-845 EEFITGESKQLGRI
+845 
-859 VQIEKGL
+859 
-866 VKPLLKG
+866 
-873 EDVHRYD
+873 
-880 TIKTDR
+880 KT
-886 YVVFPYKIQ
+886 
-895 NGKAI
+895 
-900 LYSESV
+900 LS
-906 LSKLFPQGYAYL
+906 SKLFEVAYN
-918 KECESVLR
+918 KMFSSV
-926 EREKG
+926 E
-931 RFNIDGEWFQFGRKQ
+931 
-946 GILFAEK
+946 
-953 EKLVAPDIS
+953 LV
-962 MGGNFAYDC
+962 NHT
-971 KGEFYQTTT
+971 YQ
-980 IYGYIKRQDVQE
+980 YNKH
-992 NYKFWLALLNSRLC
+992 ALL
-1006 WWFMANTGTVLAN
+1006 
-1019 GFFRYKPDYINP
+1019 
-1031 FPVPQ
+1031 
-1036 SISKEAEKAIT
+1036 
-1047 ILVDYIIAIKSLPKE
+1047 
-1062 VMVDEYVEKDAII
+1062 
-1075 RQFENVIDAL
+1075 
-1085 LYELYFAVEFK
+1085 
-1096 QVDISFVAPVLSS
+1096 
-1109 FAPIDSKNNQET
+1109 
-1121 VNIIRNSFAL
+1121 
-1131 FRNMNNEI
+1131 
-1139 RNNLKYMSVKLE
+1139 KL
-1151 SLLAP
+1151 P
-1156 IINI
+1156 IINDANAIKQLTPLDDDRQIDLFVYHLYGLTYDEILIVDPETPITREEYEKKQN

>member
-1 MIYSKDNLR
+1 MTYSKDNLR
-10 QIFQKPFNMSEWQQI
+10 QIFQQPFNTDEWQQM
-25 LRHFFQAKDLKVE
+25 LQHYFQATELRAE
-38 PEAINGTSDDEKGYY
+38 PELIDGTTEDEQGYY
-53 LGALDTTDSYRIG
+53 LGAIDTTDSYRIG
-66 LFCYKIQHGNV
+66 LFYYQIQHGNV

-136 SDSFYNTPVGR
+136 GDSFYNTPVGR

-157 FENIKDA
+157 FENIKEA

-211 EIFDQFVAVYKDP
+211 EIFDQFMAVYKDP

-245 QKKEWMGVPANR
+245 QKKEWMGVPADH
-257 QDWKGGDIRFLQN
+257 QDWKGGDTRFLQN

-296 RQNNNDIASI
+296 RQNNNDLASP
-306 KVGSDIKIPFLNGGL
+306 KVGNGIKIPFLNGGL

-335 QHLLGDVLDFFE
+335 QYLLGDVLDFFE

-410 DDESHKESIRQFVLT
+410 DDETDKESIRQFVLT
-425 HESEHLGS
+425 HEAEHLGS

-477 EKDAADIKR
+477 EKNAADIKQ

-504 IARLRFWLSLIVD
+504 IARLRFWLSLIVE

-528 FKIMQGNSLLEQYKG
+528 FKIMQGNSLLEQYNG
-543 VDLSKMTT
+543 VDLSKMTELKSEKHGIFQT
-551 LSTEQ
+551 TM
-556 GEGTQL
+556 
-562 TWFDKELDILRFGLR
+562 FDDMLDILRFDLR

-584 NCSNHQRKE
+584 NCSDHQRKE

-607 REQSINVNFGDLDLS
+607 REQSINVDFGNLDLS

-642 FDIVIGNPPYLRIQG
+642 FDIVIGNPPYG
-657 IRESNPTFADYLSNN
+657 
-672 YTSATGSFD
+672 
-681 LYVIFAEKGLNL
+681 L
-693 INPKGVVNYIMPT
+693 INKKQNQGDGVIVDPVILKQYKELRRYLPAQGGMLNIFRLFVVQSIYLLKENGVFSEIFPL
-706 KWTNSAFGK
+706 AFTCD
-715 GLRKLV
+715 V
-721 SKTKSASKII
+721 SASKCRSFVLSECSII
-731 NFGAYQVF
+731 TLEAFPERDNPQKRVFESAKMSVCILVMYRFLNPYCSFKLRINRERYVETEKQPGILSYEELRKMDGKYLTIPLSESWDIDIVKKVFSISVNFGSIGKC
-739 NASTYT
+739 N
-745 GLHWFMPN
+745 
-753 SDYLKYIELDR
+753 
-764 DLSTNDELKQYL
+764 
-776 DSLKHEHSTIINSE
+776 
-790 KLNECQWILT
+790 
-800 NNAIFEIL
+800 
-808 NRLEQHPR
+808 
-816 RIKDVFDK
+816 
-824 IFQGLATSKDDVYF
+824 
-838 IYDCSVD
+838 
-845 EEFITGESKQLGRI
+845 TGEI
-859 VQIEKGL
+859 DMTFCKGAFTTD
-866 VKPLLKG
+866 
-873 EDVHRYD
+873 ESD
-880 TIKTDR
+880 IKMIRGANLNR
-886 YVVFPYKIQ
+886 YVVKETMSQGEVFHLNKERLL
-895 NGKAI
+895 AI
-900 LYSESV
+900 K
-906 LSKLFPQGYAYL
+906 KLDDSLFSTPRI
-918 KECESVLR
+918 VM
-926 EREKG
+926 
-931 RFNIDGEWFQFGRKQ
+931 Q
-946 GILFAEK
+946 GITGVNEHVRLKMA
-953 EKLVAPDIS
+953 IS
-962 MGGNFAYDC
+962 KNALCANSVNYLSFYGNVNVLYML
-971 KGEFYQTTT
+971 G
-980 IYGYIKRQDVQE
+980 
-992 NYKFWLALLNSRLC
+992 LLNSKLLNYV
-1006 WWFMANTGTVLAN
+1006 FKQFSTNSNVN
-1019 GFFRYKPDYINP
+1019 GYEVDNLPILNATEEKQRT
-1031 FPVPQ
+1031 
-1036 SISKEAEKAIT
+1036 ISTLVKD
-1047 ILVDYIIAIKSLPKE
+1047 ILVLKE
-1062 VMVDEYVEKDAII
+1062 KEELSDTSNLEKQIDLLVYHLYGLTYDEVLIVDPETPITREEYES
-1075 RQFENVIDAL
+1075 NVGL
-1085 LYELYFAVEFK
+1085 
-1096 QVDISFVAPVLSS
+1096 
-1109 FAPIDSKNNQET
+1109 
-1121 VNIIRNSFAL
+1121 
-1131 FRNMNNEI
+1131 
-1139 RNNLKYMSVKLE
+1139 
-1151 SLLAP
+1151 
-1156 IINI
+1156 

>member
-1 MIYSKDNLR
+1 MTYTKDNLR
-10 QIFQKPFNMSEWQQI
+10 QIFQQPFNAKEWQQM
-25 LRHFFQAKDLKVE
+25 LRHYFQATELRAE
-38 PEAINGTSDDEKGYY
+38 PERIDCTTADEQGYY
-53 LGALDTTDSYRIG
+53 LGAIDTTDSYRIG
-66 LFCYKIQHGNV
+66 LFYYQIQHGNV

-90 FVNPNWGEFD
+90 FINPNWGTFD
-100 AALVVFDSGEL
+100 AALVVFDSGSV
-111 WRLSFVSDIK
+111 WRLSFVCDIK
-121 GESTAPKR
+121 GENTAAKR

-136 SDSFYNTPVGR
+136 GESFYNTPVGR

-211 EIFDQFVAVYKDP
+211 EIFNQFTAVYKDP

-245 QKKEWMGVPANR
+245 QKKEWMGVPADR
-257 QDWKGGDIRFLQN
+257 QDWKGGDTRFLQN

-296 RQNNNDIASI
+296 RQNSNDLASP

-410 DDESHKESIRQFVLT
+410 DDESKKESIRQFVLT

-464 LYLCQCAIHPELE
+464 LYLCQCAIHPELV
-477 EKDAADIKR
+477 EKNAADIKR

-543 VDLSKMTT
+543 VDLSKMTE
-551 LSTEQ
+551 LSSEQ

-562 TWFDKELDILRFGLR
+562 TWFDNMLDVLRLDLR
-577 EKLNEYY
+577 KKLDEYY
-584 NCSNHQRKE
+584 NCSDHQRKE
-593 QLKQEIIDNVKQQL
+593 QLKQEIIENVKQQL
-607 REQSINVNFGDLDLS
+607 REQSINVDFGDLDLS
-622 ANDQFTLWHTWFYD
+622 ANDQFSLWHTWFYD

-642 FDIVIGNPPYLRIQG
+642 FDIVIANPPYVDAKKLKSIAPSLRHYVVFNG
-657 IRESNPTFADYLSNN
+657 TADLYTYFYELALTLLSN
-672 YTSATGSFD
+672 
-681 LYVIFAEKGLNL
+681 
-693 INPKGVVNYIMPT
+693 KGVLTYIT
-706 KWTNSAFGK
+706 SNKWIRSEYGRK
-715 GLRKLV
+715 LRKLFLQNSIV
-721 SKTKSASKII
+721 QLVDFGR
-731 NFGAYQVF
+731 NRLFGATV
-739 NASTYT
+739 
-745 GLHWFMPN
+745 
-753 SDYLKYIELDR
+753 
-764 DLSTNDELKQYL
+764 
-776 DSLKHEHSTIINSE
+776 DSNIIVV
-790 KLNECQWILT
+790 K
-800 NNAIFEIL
+800 
-808 NRLEQHPR
+808 
-816 RIKDVFDK
+816 K
-824 IFQGLATSKDDVYF
+824 ISQ
-838 IYDCSVD
+838 
-845 EEFITGESKQLGRI
+845 EN
-859 VQIEKGL
+859 
-866 VKPLLKG
+866 KPLLCYFDENTKG
-873 EDVHRYD
+873 
-880 TIKTDR
+880 T
-886 YVVFPYKIQ
+886 
-895 NGKAI
+895 
-900 LYSESV
+900 S
-906 LSKLFPQGYAYL
+906 L
-918 KECESVLR
+918 KEMLEYGQVKDVCLTEDAWLLKAGENDMMKSKIEAHGVPL
-926 EREKG
+926 KNFG
-931 RFNIDGEWFQFGRKQ
+931 VNIFR
-946 GILFAEK
+946 GILTGFNKAYHIDETKK
-953 EKLVAPDIS
+953 EKLVQLDPNSASIIKPLICGNNTEKYFCVPSDLYLIATFPSRHYNIDDFPAVKQYLLSYGIERLEQTGRTHIVDGKQVKSRKKTHNKWFETQDSIGYWEEFTMPKIIWQAIS
-962 MGGNFAYDC
+962 KRIAFAYDPIGSYFC
-971 KGEFYQTTT
+971 DVTTFFMTGEKLK
-980 IYGYIKRQDVQE
+980 YILAILNSKLFE
-992 NYKFWLALLNSRLC
+992 YALLNIYLEGDTFKSKNAIIQNFPIPKIDEDREKPLIDIVDE
-1006 WWFMANTGTVLAN
+1006 MVNIKSGNPLADISYLEKRAN
-1019 GFFRYKPDYINP
+1019 
-1031 FPVPQ
+1031 
-1036 SISKEAEKAIT
+1036 
-1047 ILVDYIIAIKSLPKE
+1047 ILVYHLYGLTYDE
-1062 VMVDEYVEKDAII
+1062 VLIVDPETPITREE
-1075 RQFENVIDAL
+1075 FENN
-1085 LYELYFAVEFK
+1085 
-1096 QVDISFVAPVLSS
+1096 VDL
-1109 FAPIDSKNNQET
+1109 
-1121 VNIIRNSFAL
+1121 
-1131 FRNMNNEI
+1131 
-1139 RNNLKYMSVKLE
+1139 
-1151 SLLAP
+1151 
-1156 IINI
+1156 